1 MIQLNLFIN
10 KNIVNFILLLY
21 KLMRCFMRKRLLIVF
36 SVLLFLLCL
45 SVVSAT
51 DENTNS
57 SIVAQDYD
65 GNEFYVDLGGDDSN
79 SGQLNSPF
87 NSINKAVEVS
97 KSNDNVVI
105 HLGEGTFE
113 GNGNVMISINK
124 AHLSQ
129 GGSITIVGAGADKTI
144 IKGSSA
150 YYAFNIYA
158 DSVVTLRDLSI
169 VDCKSVEGGAIC
181 NSGTLLVD
189 NCIFRNNFAFNTG
202 GAISSI
208 ENGDCKIYNSVFIN
222 NSVICNDEY
231 ENANGGAVYSLKS
244 DLLVDSCRF
253 VGNFAKGNCLN
264 AISGG
269 AIYVGAYLN
278 NVPSVKNSNFIN
290 NYVVSTSFRTN
301 WQYAKG
307 GSIYMINCN
316 LFNDSFINSSVTGNN
331 GVGGSYYSE
340 PKYLNSISNILRINS
355 SVNGVLESNIY
366 PADYDGKYSNE
377 VVVYVSVNGNDENG
391 NGSFNNPYATI
402 ANAIAKSVGNVYNL
416 KVYLLDGVYSGAGNT
431 NISLPSSMNIQIAGI
446 GSKVIID
453 GSGSNWFAANER
465 SISGFKYALSNLTLI
480 NFKAKSIGYKKENN
494 IGVISNYADLTIDNC
509 IFKNIIG
516 SSISNYD
523 LANLKVISSSFVD
536 SKHLG
541 FYGGVLF
548 NYDANARFYKCIV
561 NNYSSTDI
569 FYSTAVN
576 TENVY
581 LEFFNST
588 FKNLKSFDS
597 RCKFLGASNT
607 NVTMSYVNY
616 ADNDCNFA
624 VAYDKSFMKID
635 NSVFKNS
642 NWLSGSVNGMIWNV
656 CNSSFININSLTF
669 SSINGYKSNFNGC
682 LFDGGNVEFRGNII
696 TVGNS
701 SFYNNK
707 VIIVNNDN
715 QKGNLDFN
723 YNYWIDETPKN
734 MMDTT
739 ANVKLNYWIVKHL
752 SAENLFN
759 DSYKVVISYK
769 LFDGSN
775 YKNYDVRYVPIKP
788 VRFILITSKGTNS
801 LDSGTLINDI
811 FEFINTANNDRN
823 VVVSF
828 TDNTKLNITL
838 YNQHKV
844 DTNID
849 LSQKTAKIGD
859 IVEINV
865 NIKDNKTGLAVDS
878 GIVEIYLNNKL
889 ISSNN
894 VTGVAISKSITV
906 DESKSFYNISV
917 IYKGNNKYSN
927 SSNSIIL
934 RISSLPL
941 ETLIISKDLTKY
953 YKNGTHFDIIL
964 KDVLGNVLV
973 NKEVKITINGVT
985 YKKIT
990 DTNGKAR
997 LSINLLP
1004 GVYNITTSFEDD
1016 GNYVKS
1022 LNTNKI
1028 VVLSKIITKFV
1039 DNNKFIVKLVND
1051 DGTPKTNASLAI
1063 IANGVQYNRITNS
1076 SGEARLNVRLN
1087 PSNYI
1092 FTVTD
1097 GLEVVSSPVH
1107 VLSTIRTSD
1116 ISMFYKDGT
1125 RFAAKLY
1132 DANGKIVSNKEV
1144 AITVNGVTYNKLT
1157 DSKGVA
1163 YLNINLNPGVYSIS
1177 TSYEGKTVYNTILI
1191 SAMPVTIVSS
1201 SIHIQQGTFYKVK
1214 FSDALS
1220 NPIIGQK
1227 VGIFVNG
1234 VMYYRETD
1242 DLGFAS
1248 LKINLNPGHYM
1259 ITSGLLSNI

>member
-1 MIQLNLFIN
+1 
-10 KNIVNFILLLY
+10 
-21 KLMRCFMRKRLLIVF
+21 MRKRLLIVF

-290 NYVVSTSFRTN
+290 NYVVSTNFRTN

-377 VVVYVSVNGNDENG
+377 VVVYVSVNGNDEKG

-431 NISLPSSMNIQIAGI
+431 NISLPCSNIQIAGI

-548 NYDANARFYKCIV
+548 NYDANARFYNCIV

-682 LFDGGNVEFRGNII
+682 LFDRGNVEFRGNII

-734 MMDTT
+734 MIDTT

-811 FEFINTANNDRN
+811 FEFINTANDDRN

-865 NIKDNKTGLAVDS
+865 NIKDNKQDWQ
-878 GIVEIYLNNKL
+878 L
-889 ISSNN
+889 IQ
-894 VTGVAISKSITV
+894 
-906 DESKSFYNISV
+906 
-917 IYKGNNKYSN
+917 
-927 SSNSIIL
+927 
-934 RISSLPL
+934 
-941 ETLIISKDLTKY
+941 
-953 YKNGTHFDIIL
+953 
-964 KDVLGNVLV
+964 VLL
-973 NKEVKITINGVT
+973 
-985 YKKIT
+985 
-990 DTNGKAR
+990 
-997 LSINLLP
+997 
-1004 GVYNITTSFEDD
+1004 
-1016 GNYVKS
+1016 
-1022 LNTNKI
+1022 
-1028 VVLSKIITKFV
+1028 
-1039 DNNKFIVKLVND
+1039 KFI
-1051 DGTPKTNASLAI
+1051 
-1063 IANGVQYNRITNS
+1063 
-1076 SGEARLNVRLN
+1076 
-1087 PSNYI
+1087 
-1092 FTVTD
+1092 
-1097 GLEVVSSPVH
+1097 
-1107 VLSTIRTSD
+1107 
-1116 ISMFYKDGT
+1116 
-1125 RFAAKLY
+1125 
-1132 DANGKIVSNKEV
+1132 
-1144 AITVNGVTYNKLT
+1144 
-1157 DSKGVA
+1157 
-1163 YLNINLNPGVYSIS
+1163 
-1177 TSYEGKTVYNTILI
+1177 
-1191 SAMPVTIVSS
+1191 
-1201 SIHIQQGTFYKVK
+1201 
-1214 FSDALS
+1214 
-1220 NPIIGQK
+1220 
-1227 VGIFVNG
+1227 
-1234 VMYYRETD
+1234 
-1242 DLGFAS
+1242 
-1248 LKINLNPGHYM
+1248 
-1259 ITSGLLSNI
+1259 

>member
-1 MIQLNLFIN
+1 
-10 KNIVNFILLLY
+10 
-21 KLMRCFMRKRLLIVF
+21 MRKKFLTVF
-36 SVLLFLLCL
+36 FILLFLLCL

-97 KSNDNVVI
+97 NPRDNVVI

-222 NSVICNDEY
+222 NSVTCNDEY
-231 ENANGGAVYSLKS
+231 GNANGGAVYSLKS

-290 NYVVSTSFRTN
+290 NYVVSTNFRTN
-301 WQYAKG
+301 WEYAKG

-402 ANAIAKSVGNVYNL
+402 ANAIAKSAGNVYNL
-416 KVYLLDGVYSGAGNT
+416 KVYLLDGIYSGAGNT
-431 NISLPSSMNIQIAGI
+431 NISLPSSMNIQIAAI

-465 SISGFKYALSNLTLI
+465 SISGFKYVLSNLTLI
-480 NFKAKSIGYKKENN
+480 NFKAKSTGYKKENN

-509 IFKNIIG
+509 IFKNIAG

-523 LANLKVISSSFVD
+523 LANLKVINSSFVD

-548 NYDANARFYKCIV
+548 NYDANARFYNCIV

-624 VAYDKSFMKID
+624 VAYDKSFVKID

-642 NWLSGSVNGMIWNV
+642 NWLSGSVNGMIWDV

-669 SSINGYKSNFNGC
+669 SSINDYKSNFNGC
-682 LFDGGNVEFRGNII
+682 LFDGGNVEFRGNTI

-723 YNYWIDETPKN
+723 YNYWNNNNPKN
-734 MMDTT
+734 MIDTT

-775 YKNYDVRYVPIKP
+775 YKNYDVRYVPVKP
-788 VRFILITSKGTNS
+788 VRFILITSKGSNS
-801 LDSGTLINDI
+801 LDSGILINDI
-811 FEFINTANNDRN
+811 FEFINTANDDRN

-865 NIKDNKTGLAVDS
+865 NIKDNKTGLAVDF

-894 VTGVAISKSITV
+894 VTGLAISKSITV

-917 IYKGNNKYSN
+917 IYKGNNKYAD
-927 SSNSIIL
+927 SSNSAIL
-934 RISSLPL
+934 RISSIPL
-941 ETLIISKDLTKY
+941 ETVIISKDLTKY
-953 YKNGTHFDIIL
+953 YKNGSQFDVVL

-973 NKEVKITINGVT
+973 GKIVKITINGVT
-985 YKKIT
+985 YNKIT
-990 DTNGKAR
+990 NDKGEAR
-997 LSINLLP
+997 LSINLFP
-1004 GVYNITTSFEDD
+1004 GVYNITVLFEDD
-1016 GNYVKS
+1016 DNYVKS

-1063 IANGVQYNRITNS
+1063 IANGVQYNRITNG

-1087 PSNYI
+1087 PNNYI
-1092 FTVTD
+1092 FAVTD
-1097 GLEVVSSPVH
+1097 GQEVVSSSVN
-1107 VLSTIRTSD
+1107 VLSTIETSD

-1125 RFAAKLY
+1125 KYSVKLC
-1132 DANGKIVSNKEV
+1132 DLDGNIMPNKNV
-1144 AITVNGVTYNKLT
+1144 AITINGVTYNKVT
-1157 DSKGVA
+1157 DSNGVA
-1163 YLNINLNPGVYSIS
+1163 YLNINLNPGTYSVWATYGDKTVCNTVSIS
-1177 TSYEGKTVYNTILI
+1177 PMVVS
-1191 SAMPVTIVSS
+1191 MVSS
-1201 SIHIQQGTFYKVK
+1201 SVNIQQGTFYKVK

-1220 NPIIGQK
+1220 NPIVGQE
-1227 VGIFVNG
+1227 VGILING
-1234 VMYYRETD
+1234 IMYHRVTD
-1242 DLGFAS
+1242 ELGVAS
-1248 LKINLNPGHYM
+1248 IKINLNPGSYM
-1259 ITSGLLSNI
+1259 VMSGLLSNAYEAKTINNVITVSGDYL

>member
-1 MIQLNLFIN
+1 
-10 KNIVNFILLLY
+10 
-21 KLMRCFMRKRLLIVF
+21 MRKKFLTVF
-36 SVLLFLLCL
+36 FILLFLLCL

-97 KSNDNVVI
+97 NPRDNVVI

-222 NSVICNDEY
+222 NSVTCNDESG
-231 ENANGGAVYSLKS
+231 NANGGAVYSLKS

-290 NYVVSTSFRTN
+290 NYVVSTNFRTN
-301 WQYAKG
+301 WEYAKG

-402 ANAIAKSVGNVYNL
+402 ANAIAKSAGNVYNL

-465 SISGFKYALSNLTLI
+465 SISGFKYVLSNLTLI
-480 NFKAKSIGYKKENN
+480 NFKAKSTGYKKENN

-509 IFKNIIG
+509 IFKNIAG

-523 LANLKVISSSFVD
+523 LANLKVINSSFVD

-548 NYDANARFYKCIV
+548 NYDANARFYNCIV

-624 VAYDKSFMKID
+624 VAYDKSFVKID

-656 CNSSFININSLTF
+656 YNSSFININSLTF
-669 SSINGYKSNFNGC
+669 SSINDYKSNFNGC
-682 LFDGGNVEFRGNII
+682 LFDGGNVEFRGNTI

-734 MMDTT
+734 MIDTT

-769 LFDGSN
+769 LFDGSD
-775 YKNYDVRYVPIKP
+775 YKDYDVRYVPIKP
-788 VRFILITSKGTNS
+788 VRFTLITSKGSNS

-811 FEFINTANNDRN
+811 FEFINTANDDRN

-849 LSQKTAKIGD
+849 LSQKTAKIWD

-865 NIKDNKTGLAVDS
+865 NIKDNKTGLAVDF

-894 VTGVAISKSITV
+894 VTGLAISKSITV

-917 IYKGNNKYSN
+917 IYKGNNKYAN
-927 SSNSIIL
+927 SSNSAIL
-934 RISSLPL
+934 RISSIPL
-941 ETLIISKDLTKY
+941 ETVIISKDLTKY
-953 YKNGTHFDIIL
+953 YKNGSQFDVVL

-973 NKEVKITINGVT
+973 GKIVKITINGVT
-985 YKKIT
+985 YNKIT
-990 DTNGKAR
+990 NDKGEAR
-997 LSINLLP
+997 LSINLFP
-1004 GVYNITTSFEDD
+1004 GVYNITVLFEDD
-1016 GNYVKS
+1016 DNYVKS

-1063 IANGVQYNRITNS
+1063 IANGVQYNRITNG

-1087 PSNYI
+1087 PNNYI
-1092 FTVTD
+1092 FAVTD
-1097 GLEVVSSPVH
+1097 GQEVVSSSVN
-1107 VLSTIRTSD
+1107 VLSTIETSD

-1125 RFAAKLY
+1125 KYSVKLC
-1132 DANGKIVSNKEV
+1132 DLDGNIMPNKNV
-1144 AITVNGVTYNKLT
+1144 AITINGVTYNKVT
-1157 DSKGVA
+1157 DSNGVA
-1163 YLNINLNPGVYSIS
+1163 YLNINLNPGTYSVWATYGDKTVCNTVSIS
-1177 TSYEGKTVYNTILI
+1177 PMVVS
-1191 SAMPVTIVSS
+1191 MVSS
-1201 SIHIQQGTFYKVK
+1201 SVNIQQGTFYKVK

-1220 NPIIGQK
+1220 NPIVGQE
-1227 VGIFVNG
+1227 VGILING
-1234 VMYYRETD
+1234 IMYHRVTD
-1242 DLGFAS
+1242 ELGVAS
-1248 LKINLNPGHYM
+1248 IKINLNPGSYM
-1259 ITSGLLSNI
+1259 VMSGLLSNAYEAKTINNVITVSGDYL

>member
-1 MIQLNLFIN
+1 
-10 KNIVNFILLLY
+10 
-21 KLMRCFMRKRLLIVF
+21 MRKKFLTVF
-36 SVLLFLLCL
+36 FILLFLLCL

-97 KSNDNVVI
+97 NSRDNVVI
-105 HLGEGTFE
+105 YLGEGTFE

-189 NCIFRNNFAFNTG
+189 KCIFRNNFAFNAG

-222 NSVICNDEY
+222 NSVTCNDEY
-231 ENANGGAVYSLKS
+231 GNANGGAVYSLKS

-269 AIYVGAYLN
+269 AIYVGTYLN

-290 NYVVSTSFRTN
+290 NYVVSTNFRTN

-377 VVVYVSVNGNDENG
+377 VVVYVSVNGNDEKG

-402 ANAIAKSVGNVYNL
+402 ANAIAKSAGNVYNL
-416 KVYLLDGVYSGAGNT
+416 KVYLLDGIYSGAGNT

-465 SISGFKYALSNLTLI
+465 SISGFKYVLSNLTLI
-480 NFKAKSIGYKKENN
+480 NFKAKSTGYKKENN

-548 NYDANARFYKCIV
+548 NYDANARFYNCIV

-642 NWLSGSVNGMIWNV
+642 NWLSGSVNGMIWDV

-669 SSINGYKSNFNGC
+669 SSINDYKSNFNGC
-682 LFDGGNVEFRGNII
+682 LFDGGNVEFRGNTI

-723 YNYWIDETPKN
+723 YNYWNNNNPKN
-734 MMDTT
+734 MIDTT

-775 YKNYDVRYVPIKP
+775 YKNYDVRYVPVKP
-788 VRFILITSKGTNS
+788 VRFILITSKGSNS

-811 FEFINTANNDRN
+811 FEFINTANDDRN

-865 NIKDNKTGLAVDS
+865 NIKDNKTGLAVDF

-894 VTGVAISKSITV
+894 VTGLAISKSITV

-917 IYKGNNKYSN
+917 IYKGNNKYAD
-927 SSNSIIL
+927 SSNSAIL
-934 RISSLPL
+934 RISSIPL
-941 ETLIISKDLTKY
+941 ETVIISKDLTKY
-953 YKNGTHFDIIL
+953 YKNGSQFDVVL

-973 NKEVKITINGVT
+973 GKIVKITINGVT
-985 YKKIT
+985 YNKIT
-990 DTNGKAR
+990 NDKGEAR
-997 LSINLLP
+997 LSINLFP
-1004 GVYNITTSFEDD
+1004 GVYNITVLFEDD
-1016 GNYVKS
+1016 DNYVKS

-1063 IANGVQYNRITNS
+1063 IANGVQYNRITNG

-1087 PSNYI
+1087 PNNYI
-1092 FTVTD
+1092 FAVTD
-1097 GLEVVSSPVH
+1097 GQEVVSSSVN
-1107 VLSTIRTSD
+1107 VLSTIETSD

-1125 RFAAKLY
+1125 KYSVKLC
-1132 DANGKIVSNKEV
+1132 DLDGNIMPNKNV
-1144 AITVNGVTYNKLT
+1144 AITINGVTYNKVT
-1157 DSKGVA
+1157 DSNGVA
-1163 YLNINLNPGVYSIS
+1163 YLNINLNPGTYSVWATYGDKTVCNTVSIS
-1177 TSYEGKTVYNTILI
+1177 PMVVS
-1191 SAMPVTIVSS
+1191 MVSS
-1201 SIHIQQGTFYKVK
+1201 SVNIQQGTFYKVK

-1220 NPIIGQK
+1220 NPIVGQE
-1227 VGIFVNG
+1227 VGILING
-1234 VMYYRETD
+1234 IMYHRVTD
-1242 DLGFAS
+1242 ELGVAS
-1248 LKINLNPGHYM
+1248 IKINLNPGSYM
-1259 ITSGLLSNI
+1259 VMSGLLSNAYEAKTINNVITVSGDYL

>member
-1 MIQLNLFIN
+1 MMKKFLTVFFI
-10 KNIVNFILLLY
+10 
-21 KLMRCFMRKRLLIVF
+21 
-36 SVLLFLLCL
+36 LLFLLCL

-97 KSNDNVVI
+97 NPRDNVVI

-189 NCIFRNNFAFNTG
+189 KCIFRNNFAFNAG

-222 NSVICNDEY
+222 NSVTCNDEY
-231 ENANGGAVYSLKS
+231 GNANGGAVYSLKS

-290 NYVVSTSFRTN
+290 NYVVSTNFRTN

-402 ANAIAKSVGNVYNL
+402 ANAIAKSAGNVYNL

-465 SISGFKYALSNLTLI
+465 SISGFKYVLSNLTLI
-480 NFKAKSIGYKKENN
+480 NFKAKSTGYKKENN

-509 IFKNIIG
+509 IFKNIAG

-548 NYDANARFYKCIV
+548 NYDANARFYNCIV

-624 VAYDKSFMKID
+624 VAYDKSFVKID

-642 NWLSGSVNGMIWNV
+642 NWLSGSVNGMIWDV

-669 SSINGYKSNFNGC
+669 SSINDYKSNFNGC
-682 LFDGGNVEFRGNII
+682 LFDGGNVEFRGNTI

-701 SFYNNK
+701 SFYNNR
-707 VIIVNNDN
+707 ITIQSDNNNGD
-715 QKGNLDFN
+715 LDFD
-723 YNYWIDETPKN
+723 YNYWNNNNPKN
-734 MMDTT
+734 MIDTT

-775 YKNYDVRYVPIKP
+775 YKNYDVRYVPVKP
-788 VRFILITSKGTNS
+788 VRFILITSKGSNS

-811 FEFINTANNDRN
+811 FEFINTANDDRN

-865 NIKDNKTGLAVDS
+865 NIKDNKTGLAVDF

-894 VTGVAISKSITV
+894 VTGLAISKSITV

-927 SSNSIIL
+927 SSNSAIL
-934 RISSLPL
+934 RISSIPL
-941 ETLIISKDLTKY
+941 ETVIISKDLTKY
-953 YKNGTHFDIIL
+953 YKNGSQFDVVL

-973 NKEVKITINGVT
+973 GKIVKITINGVT
-985 YKKIT
+985 YNKIT
-990 DTNGKAR
+990 NDKGEAR
-997 LSINLLP
+997 LSINLFP
-1004 GVYNITTSFEDD
+1004 GVYNITVLFEDD
-1016 GNYVKS
+1016 DNYVKS

-1063 IANGVQYNRITNS
+1063 IANGVQYNRITNG

-1087 PSNYI
+1087 PNNYI
-1092 FTVTD
+1092 FAVTD
-1097 GLEVVSSPVH
+1097 GQEVVSSSVN
-1107 VLSTIRTSD
+1107 VLSTIETSD

-1125 RFAAKLY
+1125 KYSVKLC
-1132 DANGKIVSNKEV
+1132 DLDGNIMPNKNV
-1144 AITVNGVTYNKLT
+1144 AITINGVTYNKVT
-1157 DSKGVA
+1157 DSNGVA
-1163 YLNINLNPGVYSIS
+1163 YLNINLNPGTYSVWATYGDKTVCNTVSIS
-1177 TSYEGKTVYNTILI
+1177 PMVVS
-1191 SAMPVTIVSS
+1191 MVSS
-1201 SIHIQQGTFYKVK
+1201 SVNIQQGTFYKVK

-1220 NPIIGQK
+1220 NPIVGQE
-1227 VGIFVNG
+1227 VGILING
-1234 VMYYRETD
+1234 IMYHRVTD
-1242 DLGFAS
+1242 ELGVAS
-1248 LKINLNPGHYM
+1248 IKINLNPGSYM
-1259 ITSGLLSNI
+1259 VMSGLLSNAYEAKTINNVITVSGDYL

>member
-1 MIQLNLFIN
+1 
-10 KNIVNFILLLY
+10 
-21 KLMRCFMRKRLLIVF
+21 MRKKFLTVF
-36 SVLLFLLCL
+36 FILLFLLCL

-97 KSNDNVVI
+97 NPRDNVVI

-222 NSVICNDEY
+222 NSVTCNDEY
-231 ENANGGAVYSLKS
+231 ENAKGGAVYSLKS

-269 AIYVGAYLN
+269 AIYVGTYLN

-290 NYVVSTSFRTN
+290 NYVVSTNFRTN
-301 WQYAKG
+301 WEYAKG

-402 ANAIAKSVGNVYNL
+402 ANAIAKSAGNVYNL
-416 KVYLLDGVYSGAGNT
+416 KVYLLDGIYSGAGNT
-431 NISLPSSMNIQIAGI
+431 NISLPSSMNIQIAAI

-465 SISGFKYALSNLTLI
+465 SISEFKYVLSNLTLI
-480 NFKAKSIGYKKENN
+480 NFKAKSTGYKKENN

-548 NYDANARFYKCIV
+548 NYDANARFYNCIV

-607 NVTMSYVNY
+607 NVTMSHINY
-616 ADNDCNFA
+616 IDNDCNFA
-624 VAYDKSFMKID
+624 VAYDKSFVKID

-656 CNSSFININSLTF
+656 YNSSFININSLTF
-669 SSINGYKSNFNGC
+669 SSINDYKSNFNGC
-682 LFDGGNVEFRGNII
+682 LFDGGNVEFRGNTI

-723 YNYWIDETPKN
+723 YNYWNNNNPKN
-734 MMDTT
+734 MIDTT

-775 YKNYDVRYVPIKP
+775 YKNYDVRYVPVKP
-788 VRFILITSKGTNS
+788 VRFTLITSKGTNS
-801 LDSGTLINDI
+801 LDSGILINDI
-811 FEFINTANNDRN
+811 FEFINTANDDRN

-865 NIKDNKTGLAVDS
+865 NIKDNKTGLAVDF

-894 VTGVAISKSITV
+894 VTGLAISKSITV

-917 IYKGNNKYSN
+917 IYKGNNKYAD
-927 SSNSIIL
+927 SSNSAIL
-934 RISSLPL
+934 RISSIPL
-941 ETLIISKDLTKY
+941 ETVIISKDLTKY
-953 YKNGTHFDIIL
+953 YKNGSQFDVVL

-973 NKEVKITINGVT
+973 GKIVKITINGVT
-985 YKKIT
+985 YNKIT
-990 DTNGKAR
+990 NDKGEAR
-997 LSINLLP
+997 LSINLFP
-1004 GVYNITTSFEDD
+1004 GVYNITVLFEDD
-1016 GNYVKS
+1016 DNYVKS

-1063 IANGVQYNRITNS
+1063 IANGVQYNRITNG

-1087 PSNYI
+1087 PNNYI
-1092 FTVTD
+1092 FAVTD
-1097 GLEVVSSPVH
+1097 GQEVVSSSVN
-1107 VLSTIRTSD
+1107 VLSTIETSD

-1125 RFAAKLY
+1125 KYSVKLC
-1132 DANGKIVSNKEV
+1132 DLDGNIMPNKNV
-1144 AITVNGVTYNKLT
+1144 AITINGVTYNKVT
-1157 DSKGVA
+1157 DSNGVA
-1163 YLNINLNPGVYSIS
+1163 YLNINLNPGTYSVWATYGDKTVCNTVSIS
-1177 TSYEGKTVYNTILI
+1177 PMVVS
-1191 SAMPVTIVSS
+1191 MVSS
-1201 SIHIQQGTFYKVK
+1201 SVNIQQGTFYKVK

-1220 NPIIGQK
+1220 NPIVGQE
-1227 VGIFVNG
+1227 VGILING
-1234 VMYYRETD
+1234 IMYHRVTD
-1242 DLGFAS
+1242 ELGVAS
-1248 LKINLNPGHYM
+1248 IKINLNPGSYM
-1259 ITSGLLSNI
+1259 VMSGLLSNAYEAKTINNVITVSGDYL

>member
-1 MIQLNLFIN
+1 
-10 KNIVNFILLLY
+10 
-21 KLMRCFMRKRLLIVF
+21 MRKKFLTVF
-36 SVLLFLLCL
+36 FILLFLLCL

-97 KSNDNVVI
+97 NPRDNVVI

-189 NCIFRNNFAFNTG
+189 NCIFRNNFAFNAG

-222 NSVICNDEY
+222 NSVTCNDEY
-231 ENANGGAVYSLKS
+231 GNANGGAVYSLKS

-290 NYVVSTSFRTN
+290 NYVVSTNFRTN

-377 VVVYVSVNGNDENG
+377 VVVYVSVNGNDEKG

-402 ANAIAKSVGNVYNL
+402 ANAIAKSAGNVYNL

-465 SISGFKYALSNLTLI
+465 SISGFKYVLSNLTLI
-480 NFKAKSIGYKKENN
+480 NFKAKSTGYKKENN

-509 IFKNIIG
+509 IFKNIAG

-548 NYDANARFYKCIV
+548 NYDANARFYNCIV

-607 NVTMSYVNY
+607 NVTMSHINY
-616 ADNDCNFA
+616 IDNDCNFA
-624 VAYDKSFMKID
+624 VAYDKSFVKID

-656 CNSSFININSLTF
+656 YNSSFININSLTF
-669 SSINGYKSNFNGC
+669 SSINDYKSNFNGC
-682 LFDGGNVEFRGNII
+682 LFDGGNVEFRGNTI

-723 YNYWIDETPKN
+723 YNYWNNNNPKN
-734 MMDTT
+734 MIDTT

-811 FEFINTANNDRN
+811 FEFINTANDDRN

-865 NIKDNKTGLAVDS
+865 NIKDNKTGLAVDF

-894 VTGVAISKSITV
+894 VTGLAISKSITV

-917 IYKGNNKYSN
+917 IYKGNNKYAN
-927 SSNSIIL
+927 SSNSAIL
-934 RISSLPL
+934 RISSIPL
-941 ETLIISKDLTKY
+941 ETVIISKDLTKY
-953 YKNGTHFDIIL
+953 YKNGSQFDVVL

-973 NKEVKITINGVT
+973 GKIVKITINGVT
-985 YKKIT
+985 YNKIT
-990 DTNGKAR
+990 NDKGEAR
-997 LSINLLP
+997 LSINLFP
-1004 GVYNITTSFEDD
+1004 GVYNITVLFEDD
-1016 GNYVKS
+1016 DNYVKS

-1063 IANGVQYNRITNS
+1063 IANGVQYNRITNG

-1087 PSNYI
+1087 PNNYI
-1092 FTVTD
+1092 FAVTD
-1097 GLEVVSSPVH
+1097 GQEVVSSSVN
-1107 VLSTIRTSD
+1107 VLSTIETSD

-1125 RFAAKLY
+1125 KYSVKLC
-1132 DANGKIVSNKEV
+1132 DLDGNIMPNKNV
-1144 AITVNGVTYNKLT
+1144 AITINGVTYNKVT
-1157 DSKGVA
+1157 DSNGVA
-1163 YLNINLNPGVYSIS
+1163 YLNINLNPGTYSVWATYGDKTVCNTVSIS
-1177 TSYEGKTVYNTILI
+1177 PMVVS
-1191 SAMPVTIVSS
+1191 MVSS
-1201 SIHIQQGTFYKVK
+1201 SVNIQQGTFYKVK

-1220 NPIIGQK
+1220 NPIVGQE
-1227 VGIFVNG
+1227 VGILING
-1234 VMYYRETD
+1234 IMYHRVTD
-1242 DLGFAS
+1242 ELGVAS
-1248 LKINLNPGHYM
+1248 IKINLNPGSYM
-1259 ITSGLLSNI
+1259 VMSGLLSNAYEAKTINNVITVSGDYL

>member
-1 MIQLNLFIN
+1 
-10 KNIVNFILLLY
+10 
-21 KLMRCFMRKRLLIVF
+21 MRKKFLTVF
-36 SVLLFLLCL
+36 FILLFLLCL

-97 KSNDNVVI
+97 NPRDNVVI

-222 NSVICNDEY
+222 NSVTCNDEY
-231 ENANGGAVYSLKS
+231 GNANGGAVYSLKS

-278 NVPSVKNSNFIN
+278 NVPSVKNSIFIN
-290 NYVVSTSFRTN
+290 NYVVSTNFRTN
-301 WQYAKG
+301 WEYAKG

-316 LFNDSFINSSVTGNN
+316 LFNDFFINSSVTGNN

-402 ANAIAKSVGNVYNL
+402 ANAIAKSAGNVYNL

-465 SISGFKYALSNLTLI
+465 SISGFKYVLSNLTLI
-480 NFKAKSIGYKKENN
+480 NFKAKSTGYKKENN

-548 NYDANARFYKCIV
+548 NYDANARFYNCIV

-624 VAYDKSFMKID
+624 VAYDKSFVKID

-642 NWLSGSVNGMIWNV
+642 NWLSGSVNGMIWDV

-669 SSINGYKSNFNGC
+669 SSINDYKSNFNGC
-682 LFDGGNVEFRGNII
+682 LFDGGNVEFRGNTI

-723 YNYWIDETPKN
+723 YNYWNNNNPKN
-734 MMDTT
+734 MIDTT

-775 YKNYDVRYVPIKP
+775 YKNYDVRYVPVKP
-788 VRFILITSKGTNS
+788 VRFILITSKGSNS

-811 FEFINTANNDRN
+811 FEFINTANDDRN

-865 NIKDNKTGLAVDS
+865 NIKDNKTGLAVDF

-894 VTGVAISKSITV
+894 VTGLAISKSITV

-917 IYKGNNKYSN
+917 IYKGNNKYAD
-927 SSNSIIL
+927 SSNSAIL
-934 RISSLPL
+934 RISSIPL
-941 ETLIISKDLTKY
+941 ETVIISKDLTKY
-953 YKNGTHFDIIL
+953 YKNGSQFDVVL

-973 NKEVKITINGVT
+973 GKIVKITINGVT
-985 YKKIT
+985 YNKIT
-990 DTNGKAR
+990 NDKGEAR
-997 LSINLLP
+997 LSINLFP
-1004 GVYNITTSFEDD
+1004 GVYNITVLFEDD
-1016 GNYVKS
+1016 DNYVKS

-1063 IANGVQYNRITNS
+1063 IANGVQYNRITNG

-1087 PSNYI
+1087 PNNYI
-1092 FTVTD
+1092 FAVTD
-1097 GLEVVSSPVH
+1097 GQEVVSSSVN
-1107 VLSTIRTSD
+1107 VLSTIETSD

-1125 RFAAKLY
+1125 KYSVKLC
-1132 DANGKIVSNKEV
+1132 DLDGNIMPNKNV
-1144 AITVNGVTYNKLT
+1144 AITINGVTYNKVT
-1157 DSKGVA
+1157 DSNGVA
-1163 YLNINLNPGVYSIS
+1163 YLNINLNPGTYSVWATYGDKTVCNTVSIS
-1177 TSYEGKTVYNTILI
+1177 PMVVS
-1191 SAMPVTIVSS
+1191 MVSS
-1201 SIHIQQGTFYKVK
+1201 SVNIQQGTFYKVK

-1220 NPIIGQK
+1220 NPIVGQE
-1227 VGIFVNG
+1227 VGILING
-1234 VMYYRETD
+1234 IMYHRVTD
-1242 DLGFAS
+1242 ELGVAS
-1248 LKINLNPGHYM
+1248 IKINLNPGSYM
-1259 ITSGLLSNI
+1259 VMSGLLSNAYEAKTINNVITVSGDYL

>member
-1 MIQLNLFIN
+1 
-10 KNIVNFILLLY
+10 
-21 KLMRCFMRKRLLIVF
+21 MRKKFLTVF
-36 SVLLFLLCL
+36 FILLFLLCL

-97 KSNDNVVI
+97 NPRDNVVI

-189 NCIFRNNFAFNTG
+189 KCIFRNNFAFNAG

-222 NSVICNDEY
+222 NSVTCNDEY
-231 ENANGGAVYSLKS
+231 GNANGGAVYSLKS

-269 AIYVGAYLN
+269 AIYVGTYLN

-290 NYVVSTSFRTN
+290 NYVVSTNFRTN
-301 WQYAKG
+301 WEYAKG

-402 ANAIAKSVGNVYNL
+402 ANAIAKSAGNVYNL
-416 KVYLLDGVYSGAGNT
+416 KVYLLDGIYSGAGNT
-431 NISLPSSMNIQIAGI
+431 NISLPSSMNIQIAAI

-465 SISGFKYALSNLTLI
+465 SISGFKYVLSNLNLI
-480 NFKAKSIGYKKENN
+480 NFKAKSTGYKKENN

-548 NYDANARFYKCIV
+548 NYDANARFYNCIV

-624 VAYDKSFMKID
+624 VAYDKSFVKID

-642 NWLSGSVNGMIWNV
+642 NWLSGSVNGMIWDV

-669 SSINGYKSNFNGC
+669 SSINDYKSNFNGC
-682 LFDGGNVEFRGNII
+682 LFDGGNVEFRGNTI

-723 YNYWIDETPKN
+723 YNYWNNNNPKN
-734 MMDTT
+734 MIDTT

-775 YKNYDVRYVPIKP
+775 YKNYDVRYVPVKP
-788 VRFILITSKGTNS
+788 VRFILITSKGSNS

-811 FEFINTANNDRN
+811 FEFINTANDDRN

-865 NIKDNKTGLAVDS
+865 NIKDNKTGLAVDF

-894 VTGVAISKSITV
+894 VTGLAISKSITV

-917 IYKGNNKYSN
+917 IYKGNNKYAD
-927 SSNSIIL
+927 SSNSAIL
-934 RISSLPL
+934 RISSIPL
-941 ETLIISKDLTKY
+941 ETVIISKDLTKY
-953 YKNGTHFDIIL
+953 YKNGSQFDVVL

-973 NKEVKITINGVT
+973 GKIVKITINGVT
-985 YKKIT
+985 YNKIT
-990 DTNGKAR
+990 NDKGEAR
-997 LSINLLP
+997 LSINLFP
-1004 GVYNITTSFEDD
+1004 GVYNITVLFEDD
-1016 GNYVKS
+1016 DNYVKS

-1028 VVLSKIITKFV
+1028 VVLSKIITSVFY
-1039 DNNKFIVKLVND
+1039 
-1051 DGTPKTNASLAI
+1051 TKTTDKNGVASLG
-1063 IANGVQYNRITNS
+1063 IALRPGNYTITTM
-1076 SGEARLNVRLN
+1076 
-1087 PSNYI
+1087 Y
-1092 FTVTD
+1092 D
-1097 GLEVVSSPVH
+1097 GLDIGNRVS
-1107 VLSTIRTSD
+1107 VLPTLVT
-1116 ISMFYKDGT
+1116 KDLNMKHLDGSNFT
-1125 RFAAKLY
+1125 ALTLDGQGKPL
-1132 DANGKIVSNKEV
+1132 ANQNVSFN
-1144 AITVNGVTYNKLT
+1144 VNGVFYHKVTNKDGIASLGIRLM
-1157 DSKGVA
+1157 SGE
-1163 YLNINLNPGVYSIS
+1163 YII
-1177 TSYEGKTVYNTILI
+1177 TSYWNDFQTGNTIKI
-1191 SAMPVTIVSS
+1191 SP
-1201 SIHIQQGTFYKVK
+1201 
-1214 FSDALS
+1214 
-1220 NPIIGQK
+1220 
-1227 VGIFVNG
+1227 
-1234 VMYYRETD
+1234 
-1242 DLGFAS
+1242 
-1248 LKINLNPGHYM
+1248 
-1259 ITSGLLSNI
+1259 

>member
-1 MIQLNLFIN
+1 
-10 KNIVNFILLLY
+10 
-21 KLMRCFMRKRLLIVF
+21 MRKKFLTIF
-36 SVLLFLLCL
+36 FILLFLLCL

-97 KSNDNVVI
+97 NPRDNVVI

-189 NCIFRNNFAFNTG
+189 KCIFRNNFAFNAG

-222 NSVICNDEY
+222 NSVTCNDEY
-231 ENANGGAVYSLKS
+231 GNANGGAVYSLKS

-301 WQYAKG
+301 WEYAKG

-402 ANAIAKSVGNVYNL
+402 ANAIAKSAGNVYNL
-416 KVYLLDGVYSGAGNT
+416 KVYLLDGIYSGAGNT

-465 SISGFKYALSNLTLI
+465 SISGFKYVLSNLTLI
-480 NFKAKSIGYKKENN
+480 NFKAKSTGYKKENN

-509 IFKNIIG
+509 IFKNIAG

-548 NYDANARFYKCIV
+548 NYDANARFYNCIV

-624 VAYDKSFMKID
+624 VAYDKSSVKID

-642 NWLSGSVNGMIWNV
+642 NWLSGSVNGMIWDV

-669 SSINGYKSNFNGC
+669 SSINDYKSNFNGC
-682 LFDGGNVEFRGNII
+682 LFDGGNVEFRGNTI

-723 YNYWIDETPKN
+723 YNYWNNNNPKN
-734 MMDTT
+734 MIDTT

-788 VRFILITSKGTNS
+788 VRFTLITSKGTNS

-811 FEFINTANNDRN
+811 FEFINTANDDRN

-865 NIKDNKTGLAVDS
+865 NIKDNKTGLAVDF

-894 VTGVAISKSITV
+894 VTGLAISKSITV

-917 IYKGNNKYSN
+917 IYKGNNKYAN
-927 SSNSIIL
+927 SSNSAIL
-934 RISSLPL
+934 RISSIPL
-941 ETLIISKDLTKY
+941 ETVIISKDLTKY
-953 YKNGTHFDIIL
+953 YKNGSQFDVVL

-973 NKEVKITINGVT
+973 GKIVKITINGVT
-985 YKKIT
+985 YNKIT
-990 DTNGKAR
+990 NDKGEAR
-997 LSINLLP
+997 LSINLFP
-1004 GVYNITTSFEDD
+1004 GVYNITVLFEDD
-1016 GNYVKS
+1016 DNYVKS

-1063 IANGVQYNRITNS
+1063 IANGVQYNRITNG

-1087 PSNYI
+1087 PNNYI
-1092 FTVTD
+1092 FAVTD
-1097 GLEVVSSPVH
+1097 GQEVVSSSVN
-1107 VLSTIRTSD
+1107 VLSTIETSD

-1125 RFAAKLY
+1125 KYSVKLC
-1132 DANGKIVSNKEV
+1132 DLDGNIMPNKNV
-1144 AITVNGVTYNKLT
+1144 AITINGVTYNKVT
-1157 DSKGVA
+1157 DSNGVA
-1163 YLNINLNPGVYSIS
+1163 YLNINLNPGTYSVWATYGDKTVCNTVSIS
-1177 TSYEGKTVYNTILI
+1177 PMVVS
-1191 SAMPVTIVSS
+1191 MVSS
-1201 SIHIQQGTFYKVK
+1201 SVNIQQGTFYKVK

-1220 NPIIGQK
+1220 NPIVGQE
-1227 VGIFVNG
+1227 VGILING
-1234 VMYYRETD
+1234 IMYHRVTD
-1242 DLGFAS
+1242 ELGVAS
-1248 LKINLNPGHYM
+1248 IKINLNPGSYM
-1259 ITSGLLSNI
+1259 VMSGLLSNAYEAKTINNVITVSGDYL

>member
-1 MIQLNLFIN
+1 
-10 KNIVNFILLLY
+10 
-21 KLMRCFMRKRLLIVF
+21 MRKKFLTVF
-36 SVLLFLLCL
+36 FILLFLLCL

-97 KSNDNVVI
+97 NPRDNVVI

-189 NCIFRNNFAFNTG
+189 NCIFRNNFAFNAG

-222 NSVICNDEY
+222 NSVTCNDEY
-231 ENANGGAVYSLKS
+231 GNANGGAVYSLKS

-290 NYVVSTSFRTN
+290 NYVVSTNFRTN

-402 ANAIAKSVGNVYNL
+402 ANAIAKSAGNVYNL
-416 KVYLLDGVYSGAGNT
+416 KVYLLDGIYSGAGNT

-465 SISGFKYALSNLTLI
+465 SISGFKYVLSNLTLI
-480 NFKAKSIGYKKENN
+480 NFKAKSTGYKKENN

-509 IFKNIIG
+509 IFKNIAG

-548 NYDANARFYKCIV
+548 NYDANARFYNCIV

-607 NVTMSYVNY
+607 NVTMSHINY
-616 ADNDCNFA
+616 IDNDCNFA
-624 VAYDKSFMKID
+624 VAYDKSFVKID

-656 CNSSFININSLTF
+656 YNSSFININSLTF
-669 SSINGYKSNFNGC
+669 SSINDYKSNFNGC
-682 LFDGGNVEFRGNII
+682 LFDGGNVEFRGNTI

-723 YNYWIDETPKN
+723 YNYWNNNNPKN
-734 MMDTT
+734 MIDTT

-775 YKNYDVRYVPIKP
+775 YKNYDVRYVPVKP
-788 VRFILITSKGTNS
+788 VRFTLITSKGTNS

-811 FEFINTANNDRN
+811 FEFINTANDDRN

-865 NIKDNKTGLAVDS
+865 NIKDNKTGLAVDF

-894 VTGVAISKSITV
+894 VTGLAISKSITV

-917 IYKGNNKYSN
+917 IYKGNNKYAD
-927 SSNSIIL
+927 SSNSAIL
-934 RISSLPL
+934 RISSIPL
-941 ETLIISKDLTKY
+941 ETVIISKDLTKY
-953 YKNGTHFDIIL
+953 YKNGSQFDVVL

-973 NKEVKITINGVT
+973 GKIVKITINGVT
-985 YKKIT
+985 YNKIT
-990 DTNGKAR
+990 NDKGEAR
-997 LSINLLP
+997 LSINLFP
-1004 GVYNITTSFEDD
+1004 GVYNITVLFEDD
-1016 GNYVKS
+1016 DNYVKS

-1063 IANGVQYNRITNS
+1063 IANGVQYNRITNG

-1087 PSNYI
+1087 PNNYI
-1092 FTVTD
+1092 FAVTD
-1097 GLEVVSSPVH
+1097 GQEVVSSSVN
-1107 VLSTIRTSD
+1107 VLSTIETSD

-1125 RFAAKLY
+1125 KYSVKLC
-1132 DANGKIVSNKEV
+1132 DLDGNIMPNKNV
-1144 AITVNGVTYNKLT
+1144 AITINGVTYNKVT
-1157 DSKGVA
+1157 DSNGVA
-1163 YLNINLNPGVYSIS
+1163 YLNINLNPGTYSVWATYGDKTVCNTVSIS
-1177 TSYEGKTVYNTILI
+1177 PMVVS
-1191 SAMPVTIVSS
+1191 MVSS
-1201 SIHIQQGTFYKVK
+1201 SVNIQQGTFYKVK

-1220 NPIIGQK
+1220 NPIVGQE
-1227 VGIFVNG
+1227 VGILING
-1234 VMYYRETD
+1234 IMYHRVTD
-1242 DLGFAS
+1242 ELGVAS
-1248 LKINLNPGHYM
+1248 IKINLNPGSYM
-1259 ITSGLLSNI
+1259 VMSGLLSNAYEAKTINNVITVSGDYL

>member
-1 MIQLNLFIN
+1 
-10 KNIVNFILLLY
+10 
-21 KLMRCFMRKRLLIVF
+21 MRKKFLTVF
-36 SVLLFLLCL
+36 FILLFLLCL

-97 KSNDNVVI
+97 NPRDNVVI

-189 NCIFRNNFAFNTG
+189 NCIFRNNFAFNAG

-222 NSVICNDEY
+222 NSVTCNDEY
-231 ENANGGAVYSLKS
+231 GNANGGAVYSLKS

-301 WQYAKG
+301 WEYAKG

-402 ANAIAKSVGNVYNL
+402 ANAIAKSAGNVYNL

-465 SISGFKYALSNLTLI
+465 SISGFKYVLSNLTLI
-480 NFKAKSIGYKKENN
+480 NFKAKSTGYKKENN

-548 NYDANARFYKCIV
+548 NYDANARFYNCIV

-624 VAYDKSFMKID
+624 VAYDKSSVKID

-642 NWLSGSVNGMIWNV
+642 NWLSGSVNGMIWDV

-669 SSINGYKSNFNGC
+669 SSINDYKSNFNGC
-682 LFDGGNVEFRGNII
+682 LFDGGNVEFRGNTI

-701 SFYNNK
+701 SFYNNR
-707 VIIVNNDN
+707 ITIQSDNNNGD
-715 QKGNLDFN
+715 LDFD

-734 MMDTT
+734 MIDTT

-775 YKNYDVRYVPIKP
+775 YKNYDVRYVPVKP
-788 VRFILITSKGTNS
+788 VRFTLITSKGTNS

-811 FEFINTANNDRN
+811 FEFINTANDDRN

-865 NIKDNKTGLAVDS
+865 NIKDNKTGLAVDF

-894 VTGVAISKSITV
+894 VTGLAISKSITV

-917 IYKGNNKYSN
+917 IYKGNNKYAN
-927 SSNSIIL
+927 SSNSAIL
-934 RISSLPL
+934 RISSIPL
-941 ETLIISKDLTKY
+941 ETVIISKDLTKY
-953 YKNGTHFDIIL
+953 YKNGSQFDVVL

-973 NKEVKITINGVT
+973 GKIVKITINGVT
-985 YKKIT
+985 YNKIT
-990 DTNGKAR
+990 NDKGEAR
-997 LSINLLP
+997 LSINLFP
-1004 GVYNITTSFEDD
+1004 GVYNITVLFEDD
-1016 GNYVKS
+1016 DNYVKS

-1063 IANGVQYNRITNS
+1063 IANGVQYNRITNG

-1087 PSNYI
+1087 PNNYI
-1092 FTVTD
+1092 FAVTD
-1097 GLEVVSSPVH
+1097 GQEVVSSSVN
-1107 VLSTIRTSD
+1107 VLSTIETSD

-1125 RFAAKLY
+1125 KYSVKLC
-1132 DANGKIVSNKEV
+1132 DLDGNIMPNKNV
-1144 AITVNGVTYNKLT
+1144 AITINGVTYNKVT
-1157 DSKGVA
+1157 DSNGVA
-1163 YLNINLNPGVYSIS
+1163 YLNINLNPGTYSVWATYGDKTVCNTVSIS
-1177 TSYEGKTVYNTILI
+1177 PMVVS
-1191 SAMPVTIVSS
+1191 MVSS
-1201 SIHIQQGTFYKVK
+1201 SVNIQQGTFYKVK

-1220 NPIIGQK
+1220 NPIVGQE
-1227 VGIFVNG
+1227 VGILING
-1234 VMYYRETD
+1234 IMYHRVTD
-1242 DLGFAS
+1242 DLGVAS
-1248 LKINLNPGHYM
+1248 IKINLNPGSYM
-1259 ITSGLLSNI
+1259 VMSGLLSNAYEAKTINNVITVSGDYL

>member
-1 MIQLNLFIN
+1 
-10 KNIVNFILLLY
+10 
-21 KLMRCFMRKRLLIVF
+21 MRKKFLTVF
-36 SVLLFLLCL
+36 FILLFLLCL

-97 KSNDNVVI
+97 NPRDNVVI

-222 NSVICNDEY
+222 NSVTCNDEY
-231 ENANGGAVYSLKS
+231 ENAKGGAVYSLKS

-269 AIYVGAYLN
+269 AIYVGTYLN

-290 NYVVSTSFRTN
+290 NYVVSTNFRTN
-301 WQYAKG
+301 WEYAKG

-402 ANAIAKSVGNVYNL
+402 ANAIAKSAGNVYNL
-416 KVYLLDGVYSGAGNT
+416 KVYLLDGIYSGAGNT
-431 NISLPSSMNIQIAGI
+431 NISLPSSMNIQIAAI

-465 SISGFKYALSNLTLI
+465 SISEFKYVLSNLTLI
-480 NFKAKSIGYKKENN
+480 NFKAKSTGYKKENN

-509 IFKNIIG
+509 IFKNIAG

-548 NYDANARFYKCIV
+548 NYDANARFYNCIV

-607 NVTMSYVNY
+607 NVTMSHINY
-616 ADNDCNFA
+616 IDNDCNFA
-624 VAYDKSFMKID
+624 VAYDKSSVKID

-642 NWLSGSVNGMIWNV
+642 NWLSGSVNGMIWDV
-656 CNSSFININSLTF
+656 YNSSFININSLTF
-669 SSINGYKSNFNGC
+669 NSINDYKSNFNGC
-682 LFDGGNVEFRGNII
+682 LFDGGNVEFRGNTI

-701 SFYNNK
+701 SFYNNR
-707 VIIVNNDN
+707 ITIQSDNNNGD
-715 QKGNLDFN
+715 LDFN
-723 YNYWIDETPKN
+723 YNYWNNNNPKN
-734 MMDTT
+734 MIDTT
-739 ANVKLNYWIVKHL
+739 ANIKLNYLIVKHL

-788 VRFILITSKGTNS
+788 VRFTLITSKGSNS
-801 LDSGTLINDI
+801 LNSGTLINDI
-811 FEFINTANNDRN
+811 FEFINTANDDRN

-865 NIKDNKTGLAVDS
+865 NIKDNKTGLAVDF

-894 VTGVAISKSITV
+894 VTGLAISKSITV

-917 IYKGNNKYSN
+917 IYKGNNKYAN
-927 SSNSIIL
+927 SSNSAIL
-934 RISSLPL
+934 RISSIPL
-941 ETLIISKDLTKY
+941 ETVIISKDLTKY
-953 YKNGTHFDIIL
+953 YKNGSQFDVVL

-973 NKEVKITINGVT
+973 GKIVKITINGVT
-985 YKKIT
+985 YNKIT
-990 DTNGKAR
+990 NDKGEAR
-997 LSINLLP
+997 LSINLFP
-1004 GVYNITTSFEDD
+1004 GVYNITVLFEDD
-1016 GNYVKS
+1016 DNYVKS

-1063 IANGVQYNRITNS
+1063 IANGVQYNRITNG

-1087 PSNYI
+1087 PNNYI
-1092 FTVTD
+1092 FAVTD
-1097 GLEVVSSPVH
+1097 GQEVVSSSVN
-1107 VLSTIRTSD
+1107 VLSTIETSD

-1125 RFAAKLY
+1125 KYSVKLC
-1132 DANGKIVSNKEV
+1132 DLDGNIMPNKNV
-1144 AITVNGVTYNKLT
+1144 AITINGVTYNKVT
-1157 DSKGVA
+1157 DSNGVA
-1163 YLNINLNPGVYSIS
+1163 YLNINLNPGTYSVWATYGDKTVCNTVSIS
-1177 TSYEGKTVYNTILI
+1177 PMVVS
-1191 SAMPVTIVSS
+1191 MVSS
-1201 SIHIQQGTFYKVK
+1201 SVNIQQGTFYKVK

-1220 NPIIGQK
+1220 NPIVGQE
-1227 VGIFVNG
+1227 VGILING
-1234 VMYYRETD
+1234 IMYHRVTD
-1242 DLGFAS
+1242 ELGVAS
-1248 LKINLNPGHYM
+1248 IKINLNPGHYM
-1259 ITSGLLSNI
+1259 ITSGLLSNAYEAKTINNVITVSGDYL

>member
-1 MIQLNLFIN
+1 MFFLNMIQLNLFIN

-57 SIVAQDYD
+57 SIVAQDYG

-377 VVVYVSVNGNDENG
+377 VVVYVSVNGNDEKG

-431 NISLPSSMNIQIAGI
+431 NISLPCSNIQIAGI

-548 NYDANARFYKCIV
+548 NYDANARFYNCIV

-734 MMDTT
+734 MIDTT

-811 FEFINTANNDRN
+811 FEFINTANDDRN

-927 SSNSIIL
+927 SSNSVIL

-953 YKNGTHFDIIL
+953 YLNASRFQATIYN
-964 KDVLGNVLV
+964 KDGSLAV
-973 NKEVKITINGVT
+973 NKNVTFNINGVFYIRT
-985 YKKIT
+985 T
-990 DTNGKAR
+990 DAY
-997 LSINLLP
+997 
-1004 GVYNITTSFEDD
+1004 GV
-1016 GNYVKS
+1016 V
-1022 LNTNKI
+1022 
-1028 VVLSKIITKFV
+1028 
-1039 DNNKFIVKLVND
+1039 
-1051 DGTPKTNASLAI
+1051 SLAI
-1063 IANGVQYNRITNS
+1063 NLRPGDYIITTIFDGLDIGNKVTVLPTLVTKDLNMKYMDGSNFTAQTLDSQGKALANQTVSFNVNGVFYHRITNEDGIAS
-1076 SGEARLNVRLN
+1076 LRIRLMAGE
-1087 PSNYI
+1087 YI
-1092 FTVTD
+1092 
-1097 GLEVVSSPVH
+1097 
-1107 VLSTIRTSD
+1107 I
-1116 ISMFYKDGT
+1116 
-1125 RFAAKLY
+1125 
-1132 DANGKIVSNKEV
+1132 
-1144 AITVNGVTYNKLT
+1144 
-1157 DSKGVA
+1157 
-1163 YLNINLNPGVYSIS
+1163 
-1177 TSYEGKTVYNTILI
+1177 TSYWNNFQTGNTIKI
-1191 SAMPVTIVSS
+1191 SP
-1201 SIHIQQGTFYKVK
+1201 
-1214 FSDALS
+1214 
-1220 NPIIGQK
+1220 
-1227 VGIFVNG
+1227 
-1234 VMYYRETD
+1234 
-1242 DLGFAS
+1242 
-1248 LKINLNPGHYM
+1248 
-1259 ITSGLLSNI
+1259 

>member
-1 MIQLNLFIN
+1 
-10 KNIVNFILLLY
+10 
-21 KLMRCFMRKRLLIVF
+21 MRKKFLTVF
-36 SVLLFLLCL
+36 FILLFLLCL

-97 KSNDNVVI
+97 NPRDNVVI

-222 NSVICNDEY
+222 NSVTCNDEY
-231 ENANGGAVYSLKS
+231 GNANGGAVYSLKS

-301 WQYAKG
+301 WEYAKG

-355 SVNGVLESNIY
+355 TVNGVLESNIY

-377 VVVYVSVNGNDENG
+377 VVVYVSVNGNDEKG

-402 ANAIAKSVGNVYNL
+402 ANAIAKSAGNVYNL

-465 SISGFKYALSNLTLI
+465 SISGFKYVLSNLTLI
-480 NFKAKSIGYKKENN
+480 NFKAKSTGYKKENN

-509 IFKNIIG
+509 IFKNIAG

-523 LANLKVISSSFVD
+523 LANLKIISSSFVD

-548 NYDANARFYKCIV
+548 NYDANARFYNCIV

-607 NVTMSYVNY
+607 NVTMSHINY
-616 ADNDCNFA
+616 IDNDCNFA
-624 VAYDKSFMKID
+624 VAYDKSSVKID

-642 NWLSGSVNGMIWNV
+642 NWLSGSVNGMIWDV

-669 SSINGYKSNFNGC
+669 SSINDYKSNFNGC
-682 LFDGGNVEFRGNII
+682 LFDGGNVEFRGNTI

-723 YNYWIDETPKN
+723 YNYWNNNNPKN
-734 MMDTT
+734 MIDTT

-769 LFDGSN
+769 LFDGSD
-775 YKNYDVRYVPIKP
+775 YKNYDVRYVPVKP
-788 VRFILITSKGTNS
+788 VRFTLITSKGSNS
-801 LDSGTLINDI
+801 LNSGTLINDI
-811 FEFINTANNDRN
+811 FEFINTANDDRN

-865 NIKDNKTGLAVDS
+865 NIKDNKTGLAVDF

-894 VTGVAISKSITV
+894 VTGLAISKSITV

-917 IYKGNNKYSN
+917 IYKGNNKYAN
-927 SSNSIIL
+927 SSNSAIL
-934 RISSLPL
+934 RISSIPL
-941 ETLIISKDLTKY
+941 ETVIISKDLTKY
-953 YKNGTHFDIIL
+953 YKNGSQFDVVL
-964 KDVLGNVLV
+964 KDVLGNVIV
-973 NKEVKITINGVT
+973 GKIVKITINGVT
-985 YKKIT
+985 YNKIT
-990 DTNGKAR
+990 NDNGEAR
-997 LSINLLP
+997 LSINLFP
-1004 GVYNITTSFEDD
+1004 GVYNITVLFEDD
-1016 GNYVKS
+1016 DNYVKS

-1063 IANGVQYNRITNS
+1063 IANGVQYNRITNG

-1087 PSNYI
+1087 PNNYI
-1092 FTVTD
+1092 FAVTD
-1097 GLEVVSSPVH
+1097 GQEVVSSSVN
-1107 VLSTIRTSD
+1107 VLSTIETSD

-1125 RFAAKLY
+1125 KYSVKLC
-1132 DANGKIVSNKEV
+1132 DLDGNIMPNKNV
-1144 AITVNGVTYNKLT
+1144 AITINGVTYNKVT
-1157 DSKGVA
+1157 DSNGVA
-1163 YLNINLNPGVYSIS
+1163 YLNINLNPGTYSVWATYGDKTVCNTVSIS
-1177 TSYEGKTVYNTILI
+1177 PMVVS
-1191 SAMPVTIVSS
+1191 MVSS
-1201 SIHIQQGTFYKVK
+1201 SVNIQQGTFYKVK

-1220 NPIIGQK
+1220 NPIVGQE
-1227 VGIFVNG
+1227 VGILING
-1234 VMYYRETD
+1234 IMYHRVTD
-1242 DLGFAS
+1242 ELGVAS
-1248 LKINLNPGHYM
+1248 IKINLNPGSYM
-1259 ITSGLLSNI
+1259 VMSGLLSNAYEAKTINNVITVSGDYL

>member
-1 MIQLNLFIN
+1 
-10 KNIVNFILLLY
+10 
-21 KLMRCFMRKRLLIVF
+21 MRKKFLTVF
-36 SVLLFLLCL
+36 FILLFLLCL

-97 KSNDNVVI
+97 NPRDNVVI

-189 NCIFRNNFAFNTG
+189 NCIFRNNFAFNAG

-222 NSVICNDEY
+222 NSVTYNDEY

-290 NYVVSTSFRTN
+290 NYVVSTNFRTN

-402 ANAIAKSVGNVYNL
+402 ANAIAKSAGNVYNL
-416 KVYLLDGVYSGAGNT
+416 KVYLLDGIYSGAGNT

-465 SISGFKYALSNLTLI
+465 SISGFKYVLSNLTLI
-480 NFKAKSIGYKKENN
+480 NFKAKSTGYKKENN

-509 IFKNIIG
+509 IFKNIAG

-548 NYDANARFYKCIV
+548 NYDANARFYNCIV

-607 NVTMSYVNY
+607 NVTMSHINY
-616 ADNDCNFA
+616 IDNDCNFA
-624 VAYDKSFMKID
+624 VAYDKSFVKID

-669 SSINGYKSNFNGC
+669 SSINDYKSNFNGC
-682 LFDGGNVEFRGNII
+682 LFDGGNVEFRGNTI

-723 YNYWIDETPKN
+723 YNYWNNNNPKN
-734 MMDTT
+734 MIDTT

-775 YKNYDVRYVPIKP
+775 YKNYDVRYVPVKP
-788 VRFILITSKGTNS
+788 VRFILITSKGSNS

-811 FEFINTANNDRN
+811 FEFINTANDDRN

-865 NIKDNKTGLAVDS
+865 NIKDNKTGLAVDF

-894 VTGVAISKSITV
+894 VTGLAISKSITV

-917 IYKGNNKYSN
+917 IYKGNNKYAD
-927 SSNSIIL
+927 SSNSAIL
-934 RISSLPL
+934 RISSIPL
-941 ETLIISKDLTKY
+941 ETVIISKDLTKY
-953 YKNGTHFDIIL
+953 YKNGSQFDVVL

-973 NKEVKITINGVT
+973 GKIVKITINGVT
-985 YKKIT
+985 YNKIT
-990 DTNGKAR
+990 NDKGEAR
-997 LSINLLP
+997 LSINLFP
-1004 GVYNITTSFEDD
+1004 GVYNITVLFEDD
-1016 GNYVKS
+1016 DNYVKS

-1063 IANGVQYNRITNS
+1063 IANGVQYNRITNG

-1087 PSNYI
+1087 PNNYI
-1092 FTVTD
+1092 FAVTD
-1097 GLEVVSSPVH
+1097 GQEVVSSSVN
-1107 VLSTIRTSD
+1107 VLSTIETSD

-1125 RFAAKLY
+1125 KYSVKLC
-1132 DANGKIVSNKEV
+1132 DLDGNIMPNKNV
-1144 AITVNGVTYNKLT
+1144 AITINGVTYNKVT
-1157 DSKGVA
+1157 DSNGVA
-1163 YLNINLNPGVYSIS
+1163 YLNINLNPGTYSVWATYGDKTVCNTVSIS
-1177 TSYEGKTVYNTILI
+1177 PMVVS
-1191 SAMPVTIVSS
+1191 MVSS
-1201 SIHIQQGTFYKVK
+1201 SVNIQQGTFYKVK

-1220 NPIIGQK
+1220 NPIVGQE
-1227 VGIFVNG
+1227 VGILING
-1234 VMYYRETD
+1234 IMYHRVTD
-1242 DLGFAS
+1242 ELGVAS
-1248 LKINLNPGHYM
+1248 IKINLNPGSYM
-1259 ITSGLLSNI
+1259 VMSGLLSNAYEAKTINNVITVSGDYL

>member
-1 MIQLNLFIN
+1 
-10 KNIVNFILLLY
+10 
-21 KLMRCFMRKRLLIVF
+21 MRKKFLTVF
-36 SVLLFLLCL
+36 FILLFLLCL

-97 KSNDNVVI
+97 NPRDNVVI

-189 NCIFRNNFAFNTG
+189 NCIFRNNFAFNAG

-222 NSVICNDEY
+222 NSVTCNDEY

-290 NYVVSTSFRTN
+290 NYVVSTNFRTN
-301 WQYAKG
+301 WEYAKG

-402 ANAIAKSVGNVYNL
+402 ANAIAKSAGNVYNL
-416 KVYLLDGVYSGAGNT
+416 KVYLLDGIYSGAGNT

-465 SISGFKYALSNLTLI
+465 SISGFKYVLSNLTLI
-480 NFKAKSIGYKKENN
+480 NFKAKSTGYKKENN

-509 IFKNIIG
+509 IFKNIAG

-536 SKHLG
+536 SKHSW

-548 NYDANARFYKCIV
+548 NYDANAKFYNCIV

-607 NVTMSYVNY
+607 NVTMSHINY
-616 ADNDCNFA
+616 IDNDCNFA
-624 VAYDKSFMKID
+624 VAYDKSFVKID

-656 CNSSFININSLTF
+656 YNSSFININSLTF
-669 SSINGYKSNFNGC
+669 SSINDYKSNFNGC
-682 LFDGGNVEFRGNII
+682 LFDGGNVEFRGNTI

-723 YNYWIDETPKN
+723 YNYWNNNNPKN
-734 MMDTT
+734 MIDTT

-775 YKNYDVRYVPIKP
+775 YKNYDVRYVPVKP
-788 VRFILITSKGTNS
+788 VRFILITSKGSNS

-811 FEFINTANNDRN
+811 FEFINTANDDRN

-865 NIKDNKTGLAVDS
+865 NIKDNKTGLAVDF

-894 VTGVAISKSITV
+894 VTGLAISKSITV

-917 IYKGNNKYSN
+917 IYKGNNKYAD
-927 SSNSIIL
+927 SSNSAIL
-934 RISSLPL
+934 RISSIPL
-941 ETLIISKDLTKY
+941 ETVIISKDLTKY
-953 YKNGTHFDIIL
+953 YKNGSQFDVVL

-973 NKEVKITINGVT
+973 GKIVKITINGVT
-985 YKKIT
+985 YNKIT
-990 DTNGKAR
+990 NDKGEAR
-997 LSINLLP
+997 LSINLFP
-1004 GVYNITTSFEDD
+1004 GVYNITVLFEDD
-1016 GNYVKS
+1016 DNYVKS

-1063 IANGVQYNRITNS
+1063 IANGVQYNRITNG

-1087 PSNYI
+1087 PNNYI
-1092 FTVTD
+1092 FAVTD
-1097 GLEVVSSPVH
+1097 GQEVVSSSVN
-1107 VLSTIRTSD
+1107 VLSTIETSD

-1125 RFAAKLY
+1125 KYSVKLC
-1132 DANGKIVSNKEV
+1132 DLDGNIMPNKNV
-1144 AITVNGVTYNKLT
+1144 AITINGVTYNKVT
-1157 DSKGVA
+1157 DSNGVA
-1163 YLNINLNPGVYSIS
+1163 YLNINLNPGTYSVWATYGDKTVCNTVSIS
-1177 TSYEGKTVYNTILI
+1177 PMVVS
-1191 SAMPVTIVSS
+1191 MVSS
-1201 SIHIQQGTFYKVK
+1201 SVNIQQGTFYKVK

-1220 NPIIGQK
+1220 NPIVGQE
-1227 VGIFVNG
+1227 VGILING
-1234 VMYYRETD
+1234 IMYHRVTD
-1242 DLGFAS
+1242 ELGVAS
-1248 LKINLNPGHYM
+1248 IKINLNPGSYM
-1259 ITSGLLSNI
+1259 VMSGLLSNAYEAKTINNVITVSGDYL

>member
-1 MIQLNLFIN
+1 
-10 KNIVNFILLLY
+10 
-21 KLMRCFMRKRLLIVF
+21 MRKRLLIVF

-402 ANAIAKSVGNVYNL
+402 ANAIAKSAGNVYNL

-431 NISLPSSMNIQIAGI
+431 NISLPSSMNIQIVGI

-548 NYDANARFYKCIV
+548 NYDANARFYNCIV

-734 MMDTT
+734 MIDTT

-811 FEFINTANNDRN
+811 FEFINTANDDRN

-927 SSNSIIL
+927 SSNSVIL

-1242 DLGFAS
+1242 DLGVAS

-1259 ITSGLLSNI
+1259 ITSGLLSNAYGAKTMNNIITVSGGYL

>member
-1 MIQLNLFIN
+1 
-10 KNIVNFILLLY
+10 
-21 KLMRCFMRKRLLIVF
+21 MRKKLLIVF

-97 KSNDNVVI
+97 NPRDNVVI

-222 NSVICNDEY
+222 NSVTCNDEY
-231 ENANGGAVYSLKS
+231 GNANGGAVYSLKS

-377 VVVYVSVNGNDENG
+377 VVVYVSVNGNDEKG

-402 ANAIAKSVGNVYNL
+402 ANAIAKSAGNVYNL
-416 KVYLLDGVYSGAGNT
+416 KVYLLDGIYSGAGNT
-431 NISLPSSMNIQIAGI
+431 NISLPSSMNIQIAAI

-465 SISGFKYALSNLTLI
+465 SISGFKYVLSNLTLI
-480 NFKAKSIGYKKENN
+480 NFKAKSTGYKKENN

-509 IFKNIIG
+509 IFKNIAG

-548 NYDANARFYKCIV
+548 NYDANARFYNCIV

-607 NVTMSYVNY
+607 NVTMSHINY
-616 ADNDCNFA
+616 IDNDCNFA
-624 VAYDKSFMKID
+624 VAYDKSSVKID

-642 NWLSGSVNGMIWNV
+642 NWLSGSVNGMIWDV
-656 CNSSFININSLTF
+656 YNSSFININSLTF
-669 SSINGYKSNFNGC
+669 SSINDYKSNFNGC
-682 LFDGGNVEFRGNII
+682 LFDGGNVEFRGNTI

-701 SFYNNK
+701 SFYNNR
-707 VIIVNNDN
+707 ITIQSDNNNGD
-715 QKGNLDFN
+715 LDFN
-723 YNYWIDETPKN
+723 YNYWNNNNPKN
-734 MMDTT
+734 MIDTT

-775 YKNYDVRYVPIKP
+775 YKNYDVRYVPVKP
-788 VRFILITSKGTNS
+788 VRFTLITSKGSNS
-801 LDSGTLINDI
+801 LNSGTLINDI
-811 FEFINTANNDRN
+811 FEFINTANDDRN

-865 NIKDNKTGLAVDS
+865 NIKDNKTGLAVDF

-894 VTGVAISKSITV
+894 VTGLAISKSITV

-917 IYKGNNKYSN
+917 IYKGNNKYAN
-927 SSNSIIL
+927 SSNSAIL
-934 RISSLPL
+934 RISSIPL
-941 ETLIISKDLTKY
+941 ETVIISKDLTKY
-953 YKNGTHFDIIL
+953 YKNGSQFDVVL

-973 NKEVKITINGVT
+973 GKIVKITINGVT
-985 YKKIT
+985 YNKIT
-990 DTNGKAR
+990 NDKGEAR
-997 LSINLLP
+997 LSINLFP
-1004 GVYNITTSFEDD
+1004 GVYNITVLFEDD
-1016 GNYVKS
+1016 DNYVKS

-1063 IANGVQYNRITNS
+1063 IANGVQYNRITNG

-1087 PSNYI
+1087 PNNYI
-1092 FTVTD
+1092 FAVTD
-1097 GLEVVSSPVH
+1097 GQEVVSSSVN
-1107 VLSTIRTSD
+1107 VLSTIETSD

-1125 RFAAKLY
+1125 KYSVKLC
-1132 DANGKIVSNKEV
+1132 DLDGNIMPNKNV
-1144 AITVNGVTYNKLT
+1144 AITINGVTYNKVT
-1157 DSKGVA
+1157 DSNGVA
-1163 YLNINLNPGVYSIS
+1163 YLNINLNPGTYSVWATYGDKTVCNTVSIS
-1177 TSYEGKTVYNTILI
+1177 PMVVS
-1191 SAMPVTIVSS
+1191 MVSS
-1201 SIHIQQGTFYKVK
+1201 SVNIQQGTFYKVK
-1214 FSDALS
+1214 FFDALS
-1220 NPIIGQK
+1220 NPIVGQE
-1227 VGIFVNG
+1227 VGILING
-1234 VMYYRETD
+1234 IMYHRVTD
-1242 DLGFAS
+1242 ELGVAS
-1248 LKINLNPGHYM
+1248 IKINLNPGSYM
-1259 ITSGLLSNI
+1259 VMSGLLSNAYEAKTINNVITVSGDYL

>member
-1 MIQLNLFIN
+1 
-10 KNIVNFILLLY
+10 
-21 KLMRCFMRKRLLIVF
+21 MRKKFLTVF
-36 SVLLFLLCL
+36 FILLFLLCL

-97 KSNDNVVI
+97 NPRDNVVI

-222 NSVICNDEY
+222 NSVTCNDEY
-231 ENANGGAVYSLKS
+231 GNANGGAVYSLKS

-290 NYVVSTSFRTN
+290 NYVVSTNFRTN

-355 SVNGVLESNIY
+355 TVNGVLESNIY

-402 ANAIAKSVGNVYNL
+402 ANAIAKSAGNVYNL

-431 NISLPSSMNIQIAGI
+431 NISLPSSMNIQIAAI

-465 SISGFKYALSNLTLI
+465 SISGFKYVLSNLTLI
-480 NFKAKSIGYKKENN
+480 NFKAKSTGYKKENN

-509 IFKNIIG
+509 IFKNIAG

-548 NYDANARFYKCIV
+548 NYDANARFYNCIV

-624 VAYDKSFMKID
+624 VAYDKSSVKID

-656 CNSSFININSLTF
+656 YNSSFININSLTF
-669 SSINGYKSNFNGC
+669 SSINDYKSNFNGC
-682 LFDGGNVEFRGNII
+682 LFDGGNVEFRGNTI

-734 MMDTT
+734 MIDTT

-769 LFDGSN
+769 LFDGSD
-775 YKNYDVRYVPIKP
+775 YKDYDVRYVPVKP
-788 VRFILITSKGTNS
+788 VRFTLITSKGTNS

-811 FEFINTANNDRN
+811 FEFINTANDDRN

-849 LSQKTAKIGD
+849 LSQKTAKIWD

-865 NIKDNKTGLAVDS
+865 NIKDNKTGLAVDF

-894 VTGVAISKSITV
+894 VTGLAISKSITV

-917 IYKGNNKYSN
+917 IYKGNNKYAN
-927 SSNSIIL
+927 SSNSAIL
-934 RISSLPL
+934 RISSIPL
-941 ETLIISKDLTKY
+941 ETVIISKDLTKY
-953 YKNGTHFDIIL
+953 YKNGSQFDVVL

-973 NKEVKITINGVT
+973 GKIVKITINGVT
-985 YKKIT
+985 YNKIT
-990 DTNGKAR
+990 NDKGEAR
-997 LSINLLP
+997 LSINLFP
-1004 GVYNITTSFEDD
+1004 GVYNITVLFEDD
-1016 GNYVKS
+1016 DNYVKS

-1063 IANGVQYNRITNS
+1063 IANGVQYNRITNG

-1087 PSNYI
+1087 PNNYI
-1092 FTVTD
+1092 FAVTD
-1097 GLEVVSSPVH
+1097 GQEVVSSSVN
-1107 VLSTIRTSD
+1107 VLSTIETSD

-1125 RFAAKLY
+1125 KYSVKLC
-1132 DANGKIVSNKEV
+1132 DLDGNIMPNKNV
-1144 AITVNGVTYNKLT
+1144 AITINGVTYNKVT
-1157 DSKGVA
+1157 DSNGVA
-1163 YLNINLNPGVYSIS
+1163 YLNINLNPGTYSVWATYGDKTVCNTVSIS
-1177 TSYEGKTVYNTILI
+1177 PMVVS
-1191 SAMPVTIVSS
+1191 MVSS
-1201 SIHIQQGTFYKVK
+1201 SVNIQQGTFYKVK

-1220 NPIIGQK
+1220 NPIVGQE
-1227 VGIFVNG
+1227 VGILING
-1234 VMYYRETD
+1234 IMYHRVTD
-1242 DLGFAS
+1242 ELGVAS
-1248 LKINLNPGHYM
+1248 IKINLNPGSYM
-1259 ITSGLLSNI
+1259 VMSGLLSNAYEAKTINNVITVSGDYL

>member
-1 MIQLNLFIN
+1 
-10 KNIVNFILLLY
+10 
-21 KLMRCFMRKRLLIVF
+21 MRKKFLTIF
-36 SVLLFLLCL
+36 FILLFLLCL

-97 KSNDNVVI
+97 NPRDNVVI

-189 NCIFRNNFAFNTG
+189 KCIFRNNFAFNTG

-222 NSVICNDEY
+222 NSVTCNDEY
-231 ENANGGAVYSLKS
+231 GNANGGAVYSLKS

-269 AIYVGAYLN
+269 AIYVGTYLN

-290 NYVVSTSFRTN
+290 NYVVSTNFRTN
-301 WQYAKG
+301 WEYAKG

-402 ANAIAKSVGNVYNL
+402 ANAIAKSAGNVYNL
-416 KVYLLDGVYSGAGNT
+416 KVYLLDGIYSGAGNT
-431 NISLPSSMNIQIAGI
+431 NISLPSSMNIQIAAI

-465 SISGFKYALSNLTLI
+465 SISGFKYVLSNLNLI
-480 NFKAKSIGYKKENN
+480 NFKAKSTGYKKENN

-509 IFKNIIG
+509 IFKNIAG

-523 LANLKVISSSFVD
+523 LANLKVINSSFVD

-548 NYDANARFYKCIV
+548 NYDANARFYNCIV

-624 VAYDKSFMKID
+624 VAYDKSFVKID

-642 NWLSGSVNGMIWNV
+642 NWLSGSVNGMIWDV

-669 SSINGYKSNFNGC
+669 SSINDYKSNFNGC
-682 LFDGGNVEFRGNII
+682 LFDGGNVEFRGNTI

-723 YNYWIDETPKN
+723 YNYWNNNNPKN
-734 MMDTT
+734 MIDTT

-769 LFDGSN
+769 LFDGSD
-775 YKNYDVRYVPIKP
+775 YKDYDVRYVPIKP
-788 VRFILITSKGTNS
+788 VRFTLITSKGSNS

-811 FEFINTANNDRN
+811 FEFINTANDDRN

-865 NIKDNKTGLAVDS
+865 NIKDNKTGLAVDF

-894 VTGVAISKSITV
+894 VTGLAISKSITV

-917 IYKGNNKYSN
+917 IYKGNNKYAD
-927 SSNSIIL
+927 SSNSAIL
-934 RISSLPL
+934 RISSIPL
-941 ETLIISKDLTKY
+941 ETVIISKDLTKY
-953 YKNGTHFDIIL
+953 YKNGSQFDVVL

-973 NKEVKITINGVT
+973 GKIVKITINGVT
-985 YKKIT
+985 YNKIT
-990 DTNGKAR
+990 NDKGEAR
-997 LSINLLP
+997 LSINLFP
-1004 GVYNITTSFEDD
+1004 GVYNITVLFEDD
-1016 GNYVKS
+1016 DNYVKS

-1063 IANGVQYNRITNS
+1063 IANGVQYNRITNG

-1087 PSNYI
+1087 PNNYI
-1092 FTVTD
+1092 FAVTD
-1097 GLEVVSSPVH
+1097 GQEVVSSSVN
-1107 VLSTIRTSD
+1107 VLSTIETSD

-1125 RFAAKLY
+1125 KYSVKLC
-1132 DANGKIVSNKEV
+1132 DLDGNIMPNKNV
-1144 AITVNGVTYNKLT
+1144 AITINGVTYNKVT
-1157 DSKGVA
+1157 DSNGVA
-1163 YLNINLNPGVYSIS
+1163 YLNINLNPGTYSVWATYGDKTVCNTVSIS
-1177 TSYEGKTVYNTILI
+1177 PMVVS
-1191 SAMPVTIVSS
+1191 MVSS
-1201 SIHIQQGTFYKVK
+1201 SVNIQQGTFYKVK

-1220 NPIIGQK
+1220 NPIVGQE
-1227 VGIFVNG
+1227 VGILING
-1234 VMYYRETD
+1234 IMYHRVTD
-1242 DLGFAS
+1242 ELGVAS
-1248 LKINLNPGHYM
+1248 IKINLNPGSYM
-1259 ITSGLLSNI
+1259 VMSGLLSNAYEAKTINNVITVSGDYL

>member
-1 MIQLNLFIN
+1 
-10 KNIVNFILLLY
+10 
-21 KLMRCFMRKRLLIVF
+21 MRKKFLTVF
-36 SVLLFLLCL
+36 FILLFLLCL

-57 SIVAQDYD
+57 SIVVQDYD

-97 KSNDNVVI
+97 DPRDNVVI

-189 NCIFRNNFAFNTG
+189 KCIFRNNFAFNTG

-222 NSVICNDEY
+222 NSVTCNDEY
-231 ENANGGAVYSLKS
+231 GNANGGAVYSLKS

-377 VVVYVSVNGNDENG
+377 VVVYVSVNGNDEKG

-402 ANAIAKSVGNVYNL
+402 ANAIAKSAGNVYNL
-416 KVYLLDGVYSGAGNT
+416 KVYLLDGIYSGAGNT

-465 SISGFKYALSNLTLI
+465 SISGFKYVLSNLTLI
-480 NFKAKSIGYKKENN
+480 NFKAKSTGYKKENN

-509 IFKNIIG
+509 IFKNIAG

-548 NYDANARFYKCIV
+548 NYDANARFYNCIV

-607 NVTMSYVNY
+607 NVTMSHINY
-616 ADNDCNFA
+616 IDNDCNFA
-624 VAYDKSFMKID
+624 VAYDKSFVKID

-656 CNSSFININSLTF
+656 YNSSFININSLTF
-669 SSINGYKSNFNGC
+669 SSINDYKSNFNGC
-682 LFDGGNVEFRGNII
+682 LFDGGNVEFRGNTI

-723 YNYWIDETPKN
+723 YNYWNNNNPKN
-734 MMDTT
+734 MIDTT

-775 YKNYDVRYVPIKP
+775 YKDYDVRYVPVKP
-788 VRFILITSKGTNS
+788 VRFILITSKGSNS

-811 FEFINTANNDRN
+811 FEFINTANDDRN

-865 NIKDNKTGLAVDS
+865 NIKDNKTGLAVDF

-894 VTGVAISKSITV
+894 VTGLAISKSITV

-917 IYKGNNKYSN
+917 IYKGNNKYAD
-927 SSNSIIL
+927 SSNSAIL
-934 RISSLPL
+934 RISSIPL
-941 ETLIISKDLTKY
+941 ETVIISKDLTKY
-953 YKNGTHFDIIL
+953 YKNGSQFDVVL

-973 NKEVKITINGVT
+973 GKIVKITINGVT
-985 YKKIT
+985 YNKIT
-990 DTNGKAR
+990 NDKGEAR
-997 LSINLLP
+997 LSINLFP
-1004 GVYNITTSFEDD
+1004 GVYNITVLFEDD
-1016 GNYVKS
+1016 DNYVKS

-1063 IANGVQYNRITNS
+1063 IANGVQYNRITNG

-1087 PSNYI
+1087 PNNYI
-1092 FTVTD
+1092 FAVTD
-1097 GLEVVSSPVH
+1097 GQEVVSSSVN
-1107 VLSTIRTSD
+1107 VLSTIETSD

-1125 RFAAKLY
+1125 KYSVKLC
-1132 DANGKIVSNKEV
+1132 DLDGNIMPNKNV
-1144 AITVNGVTYNKLT
+1144 AITINGVTYNKVT
-1157 DSKGVA
+1157 DSNGVA
-1163 YLNINLNPGVYSIS
+1163 YLNINLNPGTYSVWATYGDKTVCNTVSIS
-1177 TSYEGKTVYNTILI
+1177 PMVVS
-1191 SAMPVTIVSS
+1191 MVSS
-1201 SIHIQQGTFYKVK
+1201 SVNIQQGTFYKVK

-1220 NPIIGQK
+1220 NPIVGQE
-1227 VGIFVNG
+1227 VGILING
-1234 VMYYRETD
+1234 IMYHRVTD
-1242 DLGFAS
+1242 ELGVAS
-1248 LKINLNPGHYM
+1248 IKINLNPGSYM
-1259 ITSGLLSNI
+1259 VMSGLLSNAYEAKTINNVITVSGDYL

>member
-1 MIQLNLFIN
+1 
-10 KNIVNFILLLY
+10 
-21 KLMRCFMRKRLLIVF
+21 MRKKFLTVF
-36 SVLLFLLCL
+36 FILLFLLCL

-97 KSNDNVVI
+97 NPRDNVVI

-222 NSVICNDEY
+222 NSVTCNDEY

-290 NYVVSTSFRTN
+290 NYVVSTNFRTN
-301 WQYAKG
+301 WEYAKG

-402 ANAIAKSVGNVYNL
+402 ANAIAKSAGNVYNL
-416 KVYLLDGVYSGAGNT
+416 KVYLLDGIYSGAGNT

-465 SISGFKYALSNLTLI
+465 SISGFKYVLSNLTLI
-480 NFKAKSIGYKKENN
+480 NFKAKSTGYKKENN

-509 IFKNIIG
+509 IFKNIAG

-523 LANLKVISSSFVD
+523 LANLKIISSSFVD

-548 NYDANARFYKCIV
+548 NYDANARFYNCIV

-624 VAYDKSFMKID
+624 VAYDKSSVKID

-656 CNSSFININSLTF
+656 YNSSFININSLTF
-669 SSINGYKSNFNGC
+669 SSINDYKSNFNGC
-682 LFDGGNVEFRGNII
+682 LFDGGNVEFRGNTI

-734 MMDTT
+734 MIDTT

-769 LFDGSN
+769 LFDGSD
-775 YKNYDVRYVPIKP
+775 YKDYDVRYVPVKP
-788 VRFILITSKGTNS
+788 VRFILITSKGSNS
-801 LDSGTLINDI
+801 LDSGILINDI
-811 FEFINTANNDRN
+811 FEFINTANDDRN

-849 LSQKTAKIGD
+849 LSQKTAKIWD

-865 NIKDNKTGLAVDS
+865 NIKDNKTGLAVDF

-894 VTGVAISKSITV
+894 VTGLAISKSITV

-917 IYKGNNKYSN
+917 IYKGNNKYAD
-927 SSNSIIL
+927 SSNSAIL
-934 RISSLPL
+934 RISSIPL
-941 ETLIISKDLTKY
+941 ETVIISKDLTKY
-953 YKNGTHFDIIL
+953 YKNGSQFDVVL

-973 NKEVKITINGVT
+973 GKIVKITINGVT
-985 YKKIT
+985 YNKIT
-990 DTNGKAR
+990 NDKGEAR
-997 LSINLLP
+997 LSINLFP
-1004 GVYNITTSFEDD
+1004 GVYNITVLFEDD
-1016 GNYVKS
+1016 DNYVKS

-1063 IANGVQYNRITNS
+1063 IANGVQYNRITNG

-1087 PSNYI
+1087 PNNYI
-1092 FTVTD
+1092 FAVTD
-1097 GLEVVSSPVH
+1097 GQEVVSSSVN
-1107 VLSTIRTSD
+1107 VLSTIETSD

-1125 RFAAKLY
+1125 KYSVKLC
-1132 DANGKIVSNKEV
+1132 DLDGNIMPNKNV
-1144 AITVNGVTYNKLT
+1144 AITINGVTYNKVT
-1157 DSKGVA
+1157 DSNGVA
-1163 YLNINLNPGVYSIS
+1163 YLNINLNPGTYSVWATYGDKTVCNTVSIS
-1177 TSYEGKTVYNTILI
+1177 PMVVS
-1191 SAMPVTIVSS
+1191 MVSS
-1201 SIHIQQGTFYKVK
+1201 SVNIQQGTFYKVK

-1220 NPIIGQK
+1220 NPIVGQE
-1227 VGIFVNG
+1227 VGILING
-1234 VMYYRETD
+1234 IMYHRVTD
-1242 DLGFAS
+1242 ELGVAS
-1248 LKINLNPGHYM
+1248 IKINLNPGSYM
-1259 ITSGLLSNI
+1259 VMSGLLSNAYEAKTINNVITVSGDYL

>member
-1 MIQLNLFIN
+1 MFFLNMIQLNLFIN

-290 NYVVSTSFRTN
+290 NYVVSTNFRTN

-377 VVVYVSVNGNDENG
+377 VVVYVSVNGNDEKG

-431 NISLPSSMNIQIAGI
+431 NISLPCSNIQIAGI

-548 NYDANARFYKCIV
+548 NYDANARFYNCIV

-734 MMDTT
+734 MIDTT

-801 LDSGTLINDI
+801 LDSGTLINNI
-811 FEFINTANNDRN
+811 FEFINTANDDRN

-927 SSNSIIL
+927 SSNSVIL

-1191 SAMPVTIVSS
+1191 SA
-1201 SIHIQQGTFYKVK
+1201 FR
-1214 FSDALS
+1214 FC
-1220 NPIIGQK
+1220 
-1227 VGIFVNG
+1227 
-1234 VMYYRETD
+1234 
-1242 DLGFAS
+1242 
-1248 LKINLNPGHYM
+1248 
-1259 ITSGLLSNI
+1259 

>member
-1 MIQLNLFIN
+1 
-10 KNIVNFILLLY
+10 
-21 KLMRCFMRKRLLIVF
+21 MRKKFLTVF
-36 SVLLFLLCL
+36 FILLFLLCL

-97 KSNDNVVI
+97 NPRDNVVI

-189 NCIFRNNFAFNTG
+189 KCIFRNNFAFNTG

-222 NSVICNDEY
+222 NSVTCNDESG
-231 ENANGGAVYSLKS
+231 NANGGAVYSLKS

-301 WQYAKG
+301 WEYAKG

-402 ANAIAKSVGNVYNL
+402 ANAIAKSAGNVYNL
-416 KVYLLDGVYSGAGNT
+416 KVYLLDGIYSGAGNT
-431 NISLPSSMNIQIAGI
+431 NISLPSSMNIQIAAI

-465 SISGFKYALSNLTLI
+465 SISGFKYVLSNLNLI
-480 NFKAKSIGYKKENN
+480 NFKAKSTGYKKENN

-548 NYDANARFYKCIV
+548 NYDANARFYNCIV

-624 VAYDKSFMKID
+624 VAYDKSFVKID

-642 NWLSGSVNGMIWNV
+642 NWLSGSVNGMIWDV

-669 SSINGYKSNFNGC
+669 SSINDYKSNFNGC
-682 LFDGGNVEFRGNII
+682 LFDGGNVEFRGNTI

-723 YNYWIDETPKN
+723 YNYWNNNNPKN
-734 MMDTT
+734 MIDTT

-769 LFDGSN
+769 LFDGSD
-775 YKNYDVRYVPIKP
+775 YKDYDVRYVPVKP
-788 VRFILITSKGTNS
+788 VRFILITSKGSNS

-811 FEFINTANNDRN
+811 FEFINTANDDRN

-865 NIKDNKTGLAVDS
+865 NIKDNKTGLAVDF

-917 IYKGNNKYSN
+917 IYKGNNKYAD
-927 SSNSIIL
+927 SSNSAIL
-934 RISSLPL
+934 RISSIPL
-941 ETLIISKDLTKY
+941 ETVIISKDLTKY
-953 YKNGTHFDIIL
+953 YKNGSQFDVVL

-973 NKEVKITINGVT
+973 GKIVKITINGVT
-985 YKKIT
+985 YNKIT
-990 DTNGKAR
+990 NDKGEAR
-997 LSINLLP
+997 LSINLFP
-1004 GVYNITTSFEDD
+1004 GVYNITVLFEDD
-1016 GNYVKS
+1016 DNYVKS

-1063 IANGVQYNRITNS
+1063 IANGVQYNRITNG

-1087 PSNYI
+1087 PNNYI
-1092 FTVTD
+1092 FAVTD
-1097 GLEVVSSPVH
+1097 GQEVVSSSVN
-1107 VLSTIRTSD
+1107 VLSTIETSD

-1125 RFAAKLY
+1125 KYSVKLC
-1132 DANGKIVSNKEV
+1132 DLDGNIMPNKNV
-1144 AITVNGVTYNKLT
+1144 AITINGVTYNKVT
-1157 DSKGVA
+1157 DSNGVA
-1163 YLNINLNPGVYSIS
+1163 YLNINLNPGTYSVWATYGDKTVCNTVSIS
-1177 TSYEGKTVYNTILI
+1177 PMVVS
-1191 SAMPVTIVSS
+1191 MVSS
-1201 SIHIQQGTFYKVK
+1201 SVNIQQGTFYKVK

-1220 NPIIGQK
+1220 NPIVGQE
-1227 VGIFVNG
+1227 VGILING
-1234 VMYYRETD
+1234 IMYHRVTD
-1242 DLGFAS
+1242 ELGVAS
-1248 LKINLNPGHYM
+1248 IKINLNPGSYM
-1259 ITSGLLSNI
+1259 VMSGLLSNAYEAKTINNVITVSGDYL

>member
-1 MIQLNLFIN
+1 
-10 KNIVNFILLLY
+10 
-21 KLMRCFMRKRLLIVF
+21 MRKKFLTVF
-36 SVLLFLLCL
+36 FILLFLLCL

-97 KSNDNVVI
+97 NPRDNVVI

-189 NCIFRNNFAFNTG
+189 NCIFRNNFAFNAG

-222 NSVICNDEY
+222 NSVTCNDEY
-231 ENANGGAVYSLKS
+231 GNANGGAVYSLKS

-290 NYVVSTSFRTN
+290 NYVVSTN
-301 WQYAKG
+301 WEYAKG

-402 ANAIAKSVGNVYNL
+402 ANAIAKSAGNVYNL

-465 SISGFKYALSNLTLI
+465 SISGFKYVLSNLTLI
-480 NFKAKSIGYKKENN
+480 NFKAKSTGYKKENN

-548 NYDANARFYKCIV
+548 NYDANARFYNCIV

-624 VAYDKSFMKID
+624 VAYDKSFVKID

-656 CNSSFININSLTF
+656 YNSSFININSLTF
-669 SSINGYKSNFNGC
+669 SSINDYKSNFNGC
-682 LFDGGNVEFRGNII
+682 LFDGGNVEFRGNTI

-734 MMDTT
+734 MIDTT

-788 VRFILITSKGTNS
+788 VRFILITSKGSNS

-811 FEFINTANNDRN
+811 FEFINTANDDRN

-865 NIKDNKTGLAVDS
+865 NIKDNKTGLAVDF

-894 VTGVAISKSITV
+894 VTGLAISKSITV

-917 IYKGNNKYSN
+917 IYKGNNKYAD
-927 SSNSIIL
+927 SSNSAIL
-934 RISSLPL
+934 RISSIPL
-941 ETLIISKDLTKY
+941 ETVIISKDLTKY
-953 YKNGTHFDIIL
+953 YKNGSQFDVVL

-973 NKEVKITINGVT
+973 GKIVKITINGVT
-985 YKKIT
+985 YNKIT
-990 DTNGKAR
+990 NDKGEAR
-997 LSINLLP
+997 LSINLFP
-1004 GVYNITTSFEDD
+1004 GVYNITVLFEDD
-1016 GNYVKS
+1016 DNYVKS

-1063 IANGVQYNRITNS
+1063 IANGVQYNRITNG

-1087 PSNYI
+1087 PNNYI
-1092 FTVTD
+1092 FAVTD
-1097 GLEVVSSPVH
+1097 GQEVVSSSVN
-1107 VLSTIRTSD
+1107 VLSTIETSD

-1125 RFAAKLY
+1125 KYSVKLC
-1132 DANGKIVSNKEV
+1132 DLDGNIMPNKNV
-1144 AITVNGVTYNKLT
+1144 AITINGVTYNKVT
-1157 DSKGVA
+1157 DSNGVA
-1163 YLNINLNPGVYSIS
+1163 YLNINLNPGTYSVWATYGDKTVCNTVSIS
-1177 TSYEGKTVYNTILI
+1177 PMVVS
-1191 SAMPVTIVSS
+1191 MVSS
-1201 SIHIQQGTFYKVK
+1201 SVNIQQGTFYKVK

-1220 NPIIGQK
+1220 NPIVGQE
-1227 VGIFVNG
+1227 VGILING
-1234 VMYYRETD
+1234 IMYHRVTD
-1242 DLGFAS
+1242 ELGVAS
-1248 LKINLNPGHYM
+1248 IKINLNPGSYM
-1259 ITSGLLSNI
+1259 VMSGLLSNAYEAKTINNVITVSGDYL

>member
-1 MIQLNLFIN
+1 
-10 KNIVNFILLLY
+10 
-21 KLMRCFMRKRLLIVF
+21 MRKKFLTVF
-36 SVLLFLLCL
+36 FILLFLLCL

-97 KSNDNVVI
+97 NPRDNVVI

-189 NCIFRNNFAFNTG
+189 NCIFRNNFAFNAG

-222 NSVICNDEY
+222 NSVTCNDEY
-231 ENANGGAVYSLKS
+231 GNANGGAVYSLKS

-402 ANAIAKSVGNVYNL
+402 ANAIAKSAGNVYNL

-465 SISGFKYALSNLTLI
+465 SISGFKYVLSNLTLI
-480 NFKAKSIGYKKENN
+480 NFKAKSTGYKKENN

-509 IFKNIIG
+509 IFKNIAG

-536 SKHLG
+536 SKHSW

-548 NYDANARFYKCIV
+548 NYDANARFYNCIV

-624 VAYDKSFMKID
+624 VAYDKSSVKID

-642 NWLSGSVNGMIWNV
+642 NWLSGSVNGMIWDV

-669 SSINGYKSNFNGC
+669 SSINDYKSNFNGC
-682 LFDGGNVEFRGNII
+682 LFDGGNVEFRGNTI

-723 YNYWIDETPKN
+723 YNYWNNNNPKN
-734 MMDTT
+734 MIDTT

-775 YKNYDVRYVPIKP
+775 YKNYDVRYVPVKP
-788 VRFILITSKGTNS
+788 VRFTLITSKGTNS

-811 FEFINTANNDRN
+811 FEFINTANDDRN

-865 NIKDNKTGLAVDS
+865 NIKDNKTGLAVDF

-894 VTGVAISKSITV
+894 VTGLAISKSITV

-917 IYKGNNKYSN
+917 IYKGNNKYAD
-927 SSNSIIL
+927 SSNSAIL
-934 RISSLPL
+934 RISSIPL
-941 ETLIISKDLTKY
+941 ETVIISKDLTKY
-953 YKNGTHFDIIL
+953 YKNGSQFDVVL

-973 NKEVKITINGVT
+973 GKIVKITINGVT
-985 YKKIT
+985 YNKIT
-990 DTNGKAR
+990 NDKGEAR
-997 LSINLLP
+997 LSINLFP
-1004 GVYNITTSFEDD
+1004 GVYNITVLFEDD
-1016 GNYVKS
+1016 DNYVKS

-1063 IANGVQYNRITNS
+1063 IANGVQYNRITNG

-1087 PSNYI
+1087 PNNYI
-1092 FTVTD
+1092 FAVTD
-1097 GLEVVSSPVH
+1097 GQEVVSSSVN
-1107 VLSTIRTSD
+1107 VLSTIETSD

-1125 RFAAKLY
+1125 KYSVKLC
-1132 DANGKIVSNKEV
+1132 DLDGNIMPNKNV
-1144 AITVNGVTYNKLT
+1144 AITINGVTYNKVT
-1157 DSKGVA
+1157 DSNGVA
-1163 YLNINLNPGVYSIS
+1163 YLNINLNPGTYSVWATYGDKTVCNTVSIS
-1177 TSYEGKTVYNTILI
+1177 PMVVS
-1191 SAMPVTIVSS
+1191 MVSS
-1201 SIHIQQGTFYKVK
+1201 SVNIQQGTFYKVK

-1220 NPIIGQK
+1220 NPIVGQE
-1227 VGIFVNG
+1227 VGILING
-1234 VMYYRETD
+1234 IMYHRVTD
-1242 DLGFAS
+1242 ELGVAS
-1248 LKINLNPGHYM
+1248 IKINLNPGSYM
-1259 ITSGLLSNI
+1259 VMSGLLSNAYEAKTINNVITVSGDYL

>member
-1 MIQLNLFIN
+1 
-10 KNIVNFILLLY
+10 
-21 KLMRCFMRKRLLIVF
+21 MRKKFLTVF
-36 SVLLFLLCL
+36 FILLFLLCL

-97 KSNDNVVI
+97 NPRDNVVI

-222 NSVICNDEY
+222 NSVTFNDEY
-231 ENANGGAVYSLKS
+231 GNANGGAVYSLKS

-290 NYVVSTSFRTN
+290 NYVVSTNFRTN
-301 WQYAKG
+301 WEYAKG

-402 ANAIAKSVGNVYNL
+402 ANAIAKSAGNVYNL
-416 KVYLLDGVYSGAGNT
+416 KVYLLDGIYSGAGNT
-431 NISLPSSMNIQIAGI
+431 NISLPSSMNIQIAAI

-465 SISGFKYALSNLTLI
+465 SISGFKYVLSNLNLI
-480 NFKAKSIGYKKENN
+480 NFKAKSTGYKKENN

-509 IFKNIIG
+509 IFKNIAG

-523 LANLKVISSSFVD
+523 LANLKVINSSFVD

-548 NYDANARFYKCIV
+548 NYDANAKFYNCIV

-607 NVTMSYVNY
+607 NVTMSHINY
-616 ADNDCNFA
+616 IDNDCNFA
-624 VAYDKSFMKID
+624 VAYDKSSVKID

-656 CNSSFININSLTF
+656 YNSSFININSLTF
-669 SSINGYKSNFNGC
+669 SSINDYKSNFNGC
-682 LFDGGNVEFRGNII
+682 LFDGGNVEFRGNTI

-734 MMDTT
+734 MIDTT

-788 VRFILITSKGTNS
+788 VRFTLITSKGSNS

-811 FEFINTANNDRN
+811 FEFINTANDDRN

-865 NIKDNKTGLAVDS
+865 NIKDNKTGLAVDF

-894 VTGVAISKSITV
+894 VTGLAISKSITV

-917 IYKGNNKYSN
+917 IYKGNNKYAN
-927 SSNSIIL
+927 SSNSAIL
-934 RISSLPL
+934 RISSIPL
-941 ETLIISKDLTKY
+941 ETVIISKDLTKY
-953 YKNGTHFDIIL
+953 YKNGSQFDVVL

-973 NKEVKITINGVT
+973 GKIVKITINGVT
-985 YKKIT
+985 YNKIT
-990 DTNGKAR
+990 NDKGEAR
-997 LSINLLP
+997 LSINLFP
-1004 GVYNITTSFEDD
+1004 GVYNITVLFEDD
-1016 GNYVKS
+1016 DNYVKS

-1063 IANGVQYNRITNS
+1063 IANGVQYNRITNG

-1087 PSNYI
+1087 PNNYI
-1092 FTVTD
+1092 FAVTD
-1097 GLEVVSSPVH
+1097 GQEVVSSSVN
-1107 VLSTIRTSD
+1107 VLSTIETSD

-1125 RFAAKLY
+1125 KYSVKLC
-1132 DANGKIVSNKEV
+1132 DLDGNIMPNKNV
-1144 AITVNGVTYNKLT
+1144 AITINGVTYNKVT
-1157 DSKGVA
+1157 DSNGVA
-1163 YLNINLNPGVYSIS
+1163 YLNINLNPGTYSVWATYGDKTVCNTVSIS
-1177 TSYEGKTVYNTILI
+1177 PMVVS
-1191 SAMPVTIVSS
+1191 MVSS
-1201 SIHIQQGTFYKVK
+1201 SVNIQQGTFYKVK

-1220 NPIIGQK
+1220 NPIVGQE
-1227 VGIFVNG
+1227 VGILING
-1234 VMYYRETD
+1234 IMYHRVTD
-1242 DLGFAS
+1242 ELGVAS
-1248 LKINLNPGHYM
+1248 IKINLNPGSYM
-1259 ITSGLLSNI
+1259 VMSGLLSNAYEAKTINNVITVSGDYL

>member
-1 MIQLNLFIN
+1 
-10 KNIVNFILLLY
+10 
-21 KLMRCFMRKRLLIVF
+21 MRKKFLTVF
-36 SVLLFLLCL
+36 FILLFLLCL

-97 KSNDNVVI
+97 NPRDNVVI

-189 NCIFRNNFAFNTG
+189 NCIFRNNFAFNAG

-222 NSVICNDEY
+222 NSVTCNDEY

-290 NYVVSTSFRTN
+290 NYVVSTN
-301 WQYAKG
+301 WEYAKG

-402 ANAIAKSVGNVYNL
+402 ANAIAKSAGNVYNL
-416 KVYLLDGVYSGAGNT
+416 KVYLLDGIYSGAGNT

-465 SISGFKYALSNLTLI
+465 SISGFKYVLSNLTLI
-480 NFKAKSIGYKKENN
+480 NFKAKSTGYKKENN

-509 IFKNIIG
+509 IFKNIAG

-548 NYDANARFYKCIV
+548 NYDANARFYNCIV

-607 NVTMSYVNY
+607 NVTMSHINY
-616 ADNDCNFA
+616 IDNDCNFA
-624 VAYDKSFMKID
+624 VAYDKSFVKID

-669 SSINGYKSNFNGC
+669 SSINDYKSNFNGC
-682 LFDGGNVEFRGNII
+682 LFDGGNVEFRGNTI

-723 YNYWIDETPKN
+723 YNYWNNNNPKN
-734 MMDTT
+734 MIDTT

-775 YKNYDVRYVPIKP
+775 YKNYDVRYVPVKP
-788 VRFILITSKGTNS
+788 VRFILITSKGSNS

-811 FEFINTANNDRN
+811 FEFINTANDDRN

-865 NIKDNKTGLAVDS
+865 NIKDNKTGLAVDF

-894 VTGVAISKSITV
+894 VTGLAISKSITV

-917 IYKGNNKYSN
+917 IYKGNNKYAN
-927 SSNSIIL
+927 SSNSAIL
-934 RISSLPL
+934 RISSIPL
-941 ETLIISKDLTKY
+941 ETVIISKDLTKY
-953 YKNGTHFDIIL
+953 YKNGSQFDVVL

-973 NKEVKITINGVT
+973 GKIVKITINGVT
-985 YKKIT
+985 YNKIT
-990 DTNGKAR
+990 NDKGEAR
-997 LSINLLP
+997 LSINLFP

-1016 GNYVKS
+1016 DNYVKS

-1063 IANGVQYNRITNS
+1063 IANGVQYNRITNG

-1087 PSNYI
+1087 PNNYI
-1092 FTVTD
+1092 FAVTD
-1097 GLEVVSSPVH
+1097 GQEVVSSSVN
-1107 VLSTIRTSD
+1107 VLSTIETSD

-1125 RFAAKLY
+1125 KYSVKLC
-1132 DANGKIVSNKEV
+1132 DLDGNIMPNKNV
-1144 AITVNGVTYNKLT
+1144 AITINGVTYNKVT
-1157 DSKGVA
+1157 DSNGVA
-1163 YLNINLNPGVYSIS
+1163 YLNINLNPGTYSVWATYGDKTVCNTVSIS
-1177 TSYEGKTVYNTILI
+1177 PMVVS
-1191 SAMPVTIVSS
+1191 MVSS
-1201 SIHIQQGTFYKVK
+1201 SVNIQQGTFYKVK

-1220 NPIIGQK
+1220 NPIVGQE
-1227 VGIFVNG
+1227 VGILING
-1234 VMYYRETD
+1234 IMYHRVTD
-1242 DLGFAS
+1242 ELGVAS
-1248 LKINLNPGHYM
+1248 IKINLNPGSYM
-1259 ITSGLLSNI
+1259 VMSGLLSNAYEAKTINNVITVSGDYL

>member
-1 MIQLNLFIN
+1 M
-10 KNIVNFILLLY
+10 
-21 KLMRCFMRKRLLIVF
+21 
-36 SVLLFLLCL
+36 FLLCL

-57 SIVAQDYD
+57 SIVAQDYG

-377 VVVYVSVNGNDENG
+377 VVVYVSVNGNDEKG

-402 ANAIAKSVGNVYNL
+402 ANAIAKSAGNVYNL

-431 NISLPSSMNIQIAGI
+431 NISLPCSNIQIAGI

-548 NYDANARFYKCIV
+548 NYDANARFYNCIV

-734 MMDTT
+734 MIDTT

-811 FEFINTANNDRN
+811 FEFINTANDDRN

-927 SSNSIIL
+927 SSNSVIL

-953 YKNGTHFDIIL
+953 YKNGTHFDTIL

-1242 DLGFAS
+1242 DLGVAS

-1259 ITSGLLSNI
+1259 ITSGLLSNAYEVKTMNNIITVSGGYL

>member
-1 MIQLNLFIN
+1 
-10 KNIVNFILLLY
+10 
-21 KLMRCFMRKRLLIVF
+21 MRKKFLTVF
-36 SVLLFLLCL
+36 FILLFLLCL

-97 KSNDNVVI
+97 NPRDNVVI

-189 NCIFRNNFAFNTG
+189 KCIFRNNFAFNAG

-222 NSVICNDEY
+222 NSVTCNDEY
-231 ENANGGAVYSLKS
+231 GNANGGAVYSLKS

-269 AIYVGAYLN
+269 AIYVGTYLN

-290 NYVVSTSFRTN
+290 NYVVSTNFRTN
-301 WQYAKG
+301 WEYAKG

-402 ANAIAKSVGNVYNL
+402 ANAIAKSAGNVYNL
-416 KVYLLDGVYSGAGNT
+416 KVYLLDGIYSGAGNT
-431 NISLPSSMNIQIAGI
+431 NISLPSSMNIQIAAI

-465 SISGFKYALSNLTLI
+465 SISGFKYVLSNLNLI
-480 NFKAKSIGYKKENN
+480 NFKAKSTGYKKENN

-548 NYDANARFYKCIV
+548 NYDANARFYNCIV

-624 VAYDKSFMKID
+624 VAYDKSFVKID

-642 NWLSGSVNGMIWNV
+642 NWLSGSVNGMIWDV

-669 SSINGYKSNFNGC
+669 SSINDYKSNFNGC
-682 LFDGGNVEFRGNII
+682 LFDGGNVEFRGNTI

-723 YNYWIDETPKN
+723 YNYWNNNNPKN
-734 MMDTT
+734 MIDTT

-775 YKNYDVRYVPIKP
+775 YKNYDVRYVPVKP
-788 VRFILITSKGTNS
+788 VRFILITSKGSNS

-811 FEFINTANNDRN
+811 FEFINTANDDRN

-865 NIKDNKTGLAVDS
+865 NIKDNKTGLAVDF

-894 VTGVAISKSITV
+894 VTGLAISKSITV

-917 IYKGNNKYSN
+917 IYKGNNKYAD
-927 SSNSIIL
+927 SSNSAIL
-934 RISSLPL
+934 RISSIPL
-941 ETLIISKDLTKY
+941 ETVIISKDLTKY
-953 YKNGTHFDIIL
+953 YKNGSQFDVVL

-973 NKEVKITINGVT
+973 GKIVKITINGVT
-985 YKKIT
+985 YNKIT
-990 DTNGKAR
+990 NDKGEAR
-997 LSINLLP
+997 LSINLFP
-1004 GVYNITTSFEDD
+1004 GVYNITVLFEDD
-1016 GNYVKS
+1016 DNYVKS

-1063 IANGVQYNRITNS
+1063 IANGVQYNRITNG

-1087 PSNYI
+1087 PNNYI
-1092 FTVTD
+1092 FAVTD
-1097 GLEVVSSPVH
+1097 GQEVVSSSVN
-1107 VLSTIRTSD
+1107 VLSTIETSD

-1125 RFAAKLY
+1125 KYSVKLC
-1132 DANGKIVSNKEV
+1132 DLDGNIMPNKNV
-1144 AITVNGVTYNKLT
+1144 AITINGVTYNKVT
-1157 DSKGVA
+1157 DSNGVA
-1163 YLNINLNPGVYSIS
+1163 YLNINLNPGTYSVWATYGDKTVCNTVSIS
-1177 TSYEGKTVYNTILI
+1177 PMVVS
-1191 SAMPVTIVSS
+1191 MVSS
-1201 SIHIQQGTFYKVK
+1201 SVNIQQGTFYKVK

-1220 NPIIGQK
+1220 NPIVGQE
-1227 VGIFVNG
+1227 VGILING
-1234 VMYYRETD
+1234 IMYHRVTD
-1242 DLGFAS
+1242 ELGVAS
-1248 LKINLNPGHYM
+1248 IKINLNPGSYM
-1259 ITSGLLSNI
+1259 VMSGLLSNAYEAKTINNVITVSGDYL

>member
-1 MIQLNLFIN
+1 
-10 KNIVNFILLLY
+10 
-21 KLMRCFMRKRLLIVF
+21 MRKKFLTVF
-36 SVLLFLLCL
+36 FILLFLLCL

-51 DENTNS
+51 DENINS
-57 SIVAQDYD
+57 SIVVQDYD

-97 KSNDNVVI
+97 DPRDNVVI

-189 NCIFRNNFAFNTG
+189 NCIFRNNFAFNAG

-222 NSVICNDEY
+222 NSVTCNDEY
-231 ENANGGAVYSLKS
+231 GNANGGAVYSLKS

-290 NYVVSTSFRTN
+290 NYVVSTSFGTN
-301 WQYAKG
+301 WEYAKG

-402 ANAIAKSVGNVYNL
+402 ANAIAKSAGNVYNL

-465 SISGFKYALSNLTLI
+465 SISGFKYVLSNLTLI
-480 NFKAKSIGYKKENN
+480 NFKAKSTGYKKENN

-548 NYDANARFYKCIV
+548 NYDANARFYNCIV

-624 VAYDKSFMKID
+624 VAYDKSFVKID

-642 NWLSGSVNGMIWNV
+642 NWLSGSVNGMIWDV

-669 SSINGYKSNFNGC
+669 SSINDYKSNFNGC
-682 LFDGGNVEFRGNII
+682 LFDGGNVEFRGNTI

-723 YNYWIDETPKN
+723 YNYWNNNNPKN
-734 MMDTT
+734 MIDTT

-769 LFDGSN
+769 LFDGSD
-775 YKNYDVRYVPIKP
+775 YKDYDVRYVPVKP
-788 VRFILITSKGTNS
+788 VRFILITSKGSNS
-801 LDSGTLINDI
+801 LDSGILINDI
-811 FEFINTANNDRN
+811 FEFINTANDDRN

-865 NIKDNKTGLAVDS
+865 NIKDNKTGLAVDF

-894 VTGVAISKSITV
+894 VTGLAISKSITV

-917 IYKGNNKYSN
+917 IYKGNNKYAD
-927 SSNSIIL
+927 SSNSAIL
-934 RISSLPL
+934 RISSIPL
-941 ETLIISKDLTKY
+941 ETVIISKDLTKY
-953 YKNGTHFDIIL
+953 YKNGSQFDVVL

-973 NKEVKITINGVT
+973 GKIVKITINGVT
-985 YKKIT
+985 YNKIT
-990 DTNGKAR
+990 NDKGEAR
-997 LSINLLP
+997 LSINLFP
-1004 GVYNITTSFEDD
+1004 GVYNITVLFEDD
-1016 GNYVKS
+1016 DNYVKS

-1063 IANGVQYNRITNS
+1063 IANGVQYNRITNG

-1087 PSNYI
+1087 PNNYI
-1092 FTVTD
+1092 FAVTD
-1097 GLEVVSSPVH
+1097 GQEVVSSSVN
-1107 VLSTIRTSD
+1107 VLSTIETSD

-1125 RFAAKLY
+1125 KYSVKLC
-1132 DANGKIVSNKEV
+1132 DLDGNIMPNKNV
-1144 AITVNGVTYNKLT
+1144 AITINGVTYNKVT
-1157 DSKGVA
+1157 DSNGVA
-1163 YLNINLNPGVYSIS
+1163 YLNINLNPGTYSVWATYGDKTVCNTVSIS
-1177 TSYEGKTVYNTILI
+1177 PMVVS
-1191 SAMPVTIVSS
+1191 MVSS
-1201 SIHIQQGTFYKVK
+1201 SVNIQQGTFYKVK

-1220 NPIIGQK
+1220 NPIVGQE
-1227 VGIFVNG
+1227 VGILING
-1234 VMYYRETD
+1234 IMYHRVTD
-1242 DLGFAS
+1242 ELGVAS
-1248 LKINLNPGHYM
+1248 IKINLNPGSYM
-1259 ITSGLLSNI
+1259 VMSGLLSNAYEAKTINNVITVSGDYL

>member
-1 MIQLNLFIN
+1 
-10 KNIVNFILLLY
+10 
-21 KLMRCFMRKRLLIVF
+21 MRKKFLTVF
-36 SVLLFLLCL
+36 FILLFLLCL

-97 KSNDNVVI
+97 NPRDNVVI

-189 NCIFRNNFAFNTG
+189 KCIFRNNFAFNTG

-222 NSVICNDEY
+222 NSVTYNDEY
-231 ENANGGAVYSLKS
+231 GNANGGAVYSLKS

-269 AIYVGAYLN
+269 AIYVGTYLN

-290 NYVVSTSFRTN
+290 NYVVSTNFRTN
-301 WQYAKG
+301 WEYAKG

-402 ANAIAKSVGNVYNL
+402 ANAIAKSAGNVYNL
-416 KVYLLDGVYSGAGNT
+416 KVYLLDGIYSGAGNT

-465 SISGFKYALSNLTLI
+465 SISGFKYVLSNLTLI
-480 NFKAKSIGYKKENN
+480 NFKAKSTGYKKENN

-509 IFKNIIG
+509 IFKNIAG

-523 LANLKVISSSFVD
+523 LANLKVINSSFVD

-548 NYDANARFYKCIV
+548 NYDANAKFYNCIV

-607 NVTMSYVNY
+607 NVTMSHINY
-616 ADNDCNFA
+616 IDNDCNFA
-624 VAYDKSFMKID
+624 VAYDKSSVKID

-656 CNSSFININSLTF
+656 YNSSFININSLTF
-669 SSINGYKSNFNGC
+669 SSINDYKSNFNGC
-682 LFDGGNVEFRGNII
+682 LFDGGNVEFRGNTI

-723 YNYWIDETPKN
+723 YNYWNNNNPKN
-734 MMDTT
+734 MIDTT

-788 VRFILITSKGTNS
+788 VRFTLITSKGTNS

-811 FEFINTANNDRN
+811 FEFINTANDDRN

-865 NIKDNKTGLAVDS
+865 NIKDNKTGLAVDF

-894 VTGVAISKSITV
+894 VTGLAISKSITV

-917 IYKGNNKYSN
+917 IYKGNNKYAN
-927 SSNSIIL
+927 SSNSAIL
-934 RISSLPL
+934 RISSIPL
-941 ETLIISKDLTKY
+941 ETVIISKDLTKY
-953 YKNGTHFDIIL
+953 YKNGSQFDVVL

-973 NKEVKITINGVT
+973 GKIVKITINGVT
-985 YKKIT
+985 YNKIT
-990 DTNGKAR
+990 NDKGEAR
-997 LSINLLP
+997 LSINLFP
-1004 GVYNITTSFEDD
+1004 GVYNITVLFEDD
-1016 GNYVKS
+1016 DNYVKS

-1063 IANGVQYNRITNS
+1063 IANGVQYNRITNG

-1087 PSNYI
+1087 PNNYI
-1092 FTVTD
+1092 FAVTD
-1097 GLEVVSSPVH
+1097 GQEVVSSSVN
-1107 VLSTIRTSD
+1107 VLSTIETSD

-1125 RFAAKLY
+1125 KYSVKLC
-1132 DANGKIVSNKEV
+1132 DLDGNIMPNKNV
-1144 AITVNGVTYNKLT
+1144 AITINGVTYNKVT
-1157 DSKGVA
+1157 DSNGVA
-1163 YLNINLNPGVYSIS
+1163 YLNINLNPGTYSVWATYGDKTVCNTVSIS
-1177 TSYEGKTVYNTILI
+1177 PMVVS
-1191 SAMPVTIVSS
+1191 MVSS
-1201 SIHIQQGTFYKVK
+1201 SVNIQQGTFYKVK

-1227 VGIFVNG
+1227 VGMLVNG

-1242 DLGFAS
+1242 DLGVAS

-1259 ITSGLLSNI
+1259 ITSGLLSNAYEAKTINNVITVSGDYL

>member
-1 MIQLNLFIN
+1 
-10 KNIVNFILLLY
+10 
-21 KLMRCFMRKRLLIVF
+21 MRKKFLTVF
-36 SVLLFLLCL
+36 FILLFLLCL

-97 KSNDNVVI
+97 NPRDNVVI

-189 NCIFRNNFAFNTG
+189 NCIFRNNFAFNAG

-222 NSVICNDEY
+222 NSVTCNDEY
-231 ENANGGAVYSLKS
+231 GNANGGAVYSLKS

-253 VGNFAKGNCLN
+253 VGNFAKSNCLN

-269 AIYVGAYLN
+269 AIYVGTYLN

-290 NYVVSTSFRTN
+290 NYVVSTNFRTN
-301 WQYAKG
+301 WEYAKG

-402 ANAIAKSVGNVYNL
+402 ANAIAKSAGNVYNL
-416 KVYLLDGVYSGAGNT
+416 KVYLLDGIYSGAGNT
-431 NISLPSSMNIQIAGI
+431 NISLPSSMNIQIAAI

-465 SISGFKYALSNLTLI
+465 SISGFKYVLSNLNLI
-480 NFKAKSIGYKKENN
+480 NFKAKSTGYKKENN

-548 NYDANARFYKCIV
+548 NYDANARFYNCIV

-624 VAYDKSFMKID
+624 VAYDKSFVKID

-642 NWLSGSVNGMIWNV
+642 NWLSGSVNGMIWDV

-669 SSINGYKSNFNGC
+669 SSINDYKSNFNGC
-682 LFDGGNVEFRGNII
+682 LFDGGNVEFRGNTI

-723 YNYWIDETPKN
+723 YNYWNNNNPKN
-734 MMDTT
+734 MIDTT

-775 YKNYDVRYVPIKP
+775 YKNYDVRYVPVKP
-788 VRFILITSKGTNS
+788 VRFILITSKGSNS

-811 FEFINTANNDRN
+811 FEFINTANDDRN

-865 NIKDNKTGLAVDS
+865 NIKDNKTGLAVDF

-894 VTGVAISKSITV
+894 VTGLAISKSITV

-917 IYKGNNKYSN
+917 IYKGNNKYAD
-927 SSNSIIL
+927 SSNSAIL
-934 RISSLPL
+934 RISSIPL
-941 ETLIISKDLTKY
+941 ETVIISKDLTKY
-953 YKNGTHFDIIL
+953 YKNGSQFDVVL

-973 NKEVKITINGVT
+973 GKIVKITINGVT
-985 YKKIT
+985 YNKIT
-990 DTNGKAR
+990 NDKGEAR
-997 LSINLLP
+997 LSINLFP
-1004 GVYNITTSFEDD
+1004 GVYNITVLFEDD
-1016 GNYVKS
+1016 DNYVKS

-1063 IANGVQYNRITNS
+1063 IANGVQYNRITNG

-1087 PSNYI
+1087 PNNYI
-1092 FTVTD
+1092 FAVTD
-1097 GLEVVSSPVH
+1097 GQEVVSSSVN
-1107 VLSTIRTSD
+1107 VLSTIETSD

-1125 RFAAKLY
+1125 KYSVKLC
-1132 DANGKIVSNKEV
+1132 DLDGNIMPNKNV
-1144 AITVNGVTYNKLT
+1144 AITINGVTYNKVT
-1157 DSKGVA
+1157 DSNGVA
-1163 YLNINLNPGVYSIS
+1163 YLNINLNPGTYSVWATYGDKTVCNTVSIS
-1177 TSYEGKTVYNTILI
+1177 PMVVS
-1191 SAMPVTIVSS
+1191 MVSS
-1201 SIHIQQGTFYKVK
+1201 SVNIQQGTFYKVK

-1220 NPIIGQK
+1220 NPIVGQE
-1227 VGIFVNG
+1227 VGILING
-1234 VMYYRETD
+1234 IMYHRVTD
-1242 DLGFAS
+1242 ELGVAS
-1248 LKINLNPGHYM
+1248 IKINLNPGSYM
-1259 ITSGLLSNI
+1259 VMSGLLSNAYEAKTINNVITVSGDYL

>member
-1 MIQLNLFIN
+1 
-10 KNIVNFILLLY
+10 
-21 KLMRCFMRKRLLIVF
+21 MRKKFLTVF
-36 SVLLFLLCL
+36 FILLFLLCL

-97 KSNDNVVI
+97 NPRDNVVI

-189 NCIFRNNFAFNTG
+189 NCIFRNNFAFNAG

-222 NSVICNDEY
+222 NSVTCNDEY
-231 ENANGGAVYSLKS
+231 GNANGGAVYSLKS

-269 AIYVGAYLN
+269 AIYVGTYLN

-290 NYVVSTSFRTN
+290 NYVVSTNFRTN

-402 ANAIAKSVGNVYNL
+402 ANAIAKSAGNVYNL
-416 KVYLLDGVYSGAGNT
+416 KVYLLDGIYSGAGNT

-465 SISGFKYALSNLTLI
+465 SISGFKYVLSNLTLI
-480 NFKAKSIGYKKENN
+480 NFKAKSTGYKKENN

-509 IFKNIIG
+509 IFKNIAG

-536 SKHLG
+536 STHSW

-548 NYDANARFYKCIV
+548 NYDANAKFYNCIV

-624 VAYDKSFMKID
+624 VAYDKSFVKID

-642 NWLSGSVNGMIWNV
+642 NWLSGSVNGMIWDV

-669 SSINGYKSNFNGC
+669 SSINDYKSNFNGC
-682 LFDGGNVEFRGNII
+682 LFDGGNVEFRGNTI

-723 YNYWIDETPKN
+723 YNYWNNNNPKN
-734 MMDTT
+734 MIDTT

-775 YKNYDVRYVPIKP
+775 YKNYDVRYVPVKP
-788 VRFILITSKGTNS
+788 VRFILITSKGSNS

-811 FEFINTANNDRN
+811 FEFINTANDDRN

-865 NIKDNKTGLAVDS
+865 NIKDNKTGLAVDF

-894 VTGVAISKSITV
+894 VTGLAISKSITV

-917 IYKGNNKYSN
+917 IYKGNNKYAN
-927 SSNSIIL
+927 SSNSAIL
-934 RISSLPL
+934 RISSIPL
-941 ETLIISKDLTKY
+941 ETVIISKDLTKY
-953 YKNGTHFDIIL
+953 YKNGSQFDVVL

-973 NKEVKITINGVT
+973 GKIVKITINGVT
-985 YKKIT
+985 YNKIT
-990 DTNGKAR
+990 NDKGEAR
-997 LSINLLP
+997 LSINLFP
-1004 GVYNITTSFEDD
+1004 GVYNITVLFEDD
-1016 GNYVKS
+1016 DNYVKS

-1063 IANGVQYNRITNS
+1063 IANGVQYNRITNG

-1087 PSNYI
+1087 PNNYI
-1092 FTVTD
+1092 FAVTD
-1097 GLEVVSSPVH
+1097 GQEVVSSSVN
-1107 VLSTIRTSD
+1107 VLSTIETSD

-1125 RFAAKLY
+1125 KYSVKLC
-1132 DANGKIVSNKEV
+1132 DLDGNIMPNKNV
-1144 AITVNGVTYNKLT
+1144 AITINGVTYNKVT
-1157 DSKGVA
+1157 DSNGVA
-1163 YLNINLNPGVYSIS
+1163 YLNINLNPGTYSVWATYGDKTVCNTVSIS
-1177 TSYEGKTVYNTILI
+1177 PMVVS
-1191 SAMPVTIVSS
+1191 MVSS
-1201 SIHIQQGTFYKVK
+1201 SVNIQQGTFYKVK

-1220 NPIIGQK
+1220 NPIVGQE
-1227 VGIFVNG
+1227 VGILING
-1234 VMYYRETD
+1234 IMYHRVTD
-1242 DLGFAS
+1242 ELGVAS
-1248 LKINLNPGHYM
+1248 LKINLNPGSYM
-1259 ITSGLLSNI
+1259 VMSGLLSNAYEAKTINNVITVSGDYL

>member
-1 MIQLNLFIN
+1 
-10 KNIVNFILLLY
+10 
-21 KLMRCFMRKRLLIVF
+21 MRKKFLTVF
-36 SVLLFLLCL
+36 FILLFLLCL

-97 KSNDNVVI
+97 NPRDNVVI

-189 NCIFRNNFAFNTG
+189 KCIFRNNFAFNAG

-222 NSVICNDEY
+222 NSVTCNDEY
-231 ENANGGAVYSLKS
+231 GNANGGAVYSLKS

-269 AIYVGAYLN
+269 AIYVGTYLN

-290 NYVVSTSFRTN
+290 NYVVSTNFRTN
-301 WQYAKG
+301 WEYAKG

-402 ANAIAKSVGNVYNL
+402 ANAIAKSAGNVYNL
-416 KVYLLDGVYSGAGNT
+416 KVYLLDGIYSGAGNT
-431 NISLPSSMNIQIAGI
+431 NISLPSSMNIQIAAI

-465 SISGFKYALSNLTLI
+465 SISGFKYVLSNLTLI
-480 NFKAKSIGYKKENN
+480 NFKAKSTGYKKENN

-509 IFKNIIG
+509 IFKNIAG

-523 LANLKVISSSFVD
+523 LANLKVINSSFVD

-548 NYDANARFYKCIV
+548 NYDANARFYNCIV

-624 VAYDKSFMKID
+624 VAYDKSFVKID

-656 CNSSFININSLTF
+656 YNSSFININSLTF
-669 SSINGYKSNFNGC
+669 SSINDYKSNFNGC
-682 LFDGGNVEFRGNII
+682 LFDGGNVEFRGNTI

-734 MMDTT
+734 MIDTT

-775 YKNYDVRYVPIKP
+775 YKNYDVRYVPVKP
-788 VRFILITSKGTNS
+788 VRFTLITSKGSNS

-811 FEFINTANNDRN
+811 FEFINTANDDRN

-849 LSQKTAKIGD
+849 LSQKTAKIWD

-865 NIKDNKTGLAVDS
+865 NIKDNKTGLAVDF

-894 VTGVAISKSITV
+894 VTGLAISKSITV

-917 IYKGNNKYSN
+917 IYKGNNKYAN
-927 SSNSIIL
+927 SSNSAIL
-934 RISSLPL
+934 RISSIPL
-941 ETLIISKDLTKY
+941 ETVIISKDLTKY
-953 YKNGTHFDIIL
+953 YKNGSQFDVVL

-973 NKEVKITINGVT
+973 GKIVKITINGVT
-985 YKKIT
+985 YNKIT
-990 DTNGKAR
+990 NDKGEAR
-997 LSINLLP
+997 LSINLFP
-1004 GVYNITTSFEDD
+1004 GVYNITVLFEDD
-1016 GNYVKS
+1016 DNYVKS

-1063 IANGVQYNRITNS
+1063 IANGVQYNRITNG

-1087 PSNYI
+1087 PNNYI
-1092 FTVTD
+1092 FAVTD
-1097 GLEVVSSPVH
+1097 GQEVVSSSVN
-1107 VLSTIRTSD
+1107 VLSTIETSD

-1125 RFAAKLY
+1125 KYSVKLC
-1132 DANGKIVSNKEV
+1132 DLDGNIMPNKNV
-1144 AITVNGVTYNKLT
+1144 AITINGVTYNKVT
-1157 DSKGVA
+1157 DSNGVA
-1163 YLNINLNPGVYSIS
+1163 YLNINLNPGTYSVWATYGDKTVCNTVSIS
-1177 TSYEGKTVYNTILI
+1177 PMVVS
-1191 SAMPVTIVSS
+1191 MVSS
-1201 SIHIQQGTFYKVK
+1201 SVNIQQGTFYKVK

-1220 NPIIGQK
+1220 NPIVGQE
-1227 VGIFVNG
+1227 VGILING
-1234 VMYYRETD
+1234 IMYHRVTD
-1242 DLGFAS
+1242 ELGVAS
-1248 LKINLNPGHYM
+1248 IKINLNPGSYM
-1259 ITSGLLSNI
+1259 VMSGLLSNAYEAKTINNVITVSGDYL

>member
-1 MIQLNLFIN
+1 
-10 KNIVNFILLLY
+10 
-21 KLMRCFMRKRLLIVF
+21 MRKKFLTVF
-36 SVLLFLLCL
+36 FILLFLLCL

-97 KSNDNVVI
+97 NPRDNVVI

-189 NCIFRNNFAFNTG
+189 KCIFRNNFAFNAG

-222 NSVICNDEY
+222 NSVTRNDEY
-231 ENANGGAVYSLKS
+231 GNANGGAVYSLKS

-269 AIYVGAYLN
+269 AIYVGTYLN

-290 NYVVSTSFRTN
+290 NYVVSTNFRTN

-402 ANAIAKSVGNVYNL
+402 ANAIAKSAGNVYNL

-465 SISGFKYALSNLTLI
+465 SISGFKYVLSNLTLI
-480 NFKAKSIGYKKENN
+480 NFKAKSTGYKKENN

-536 SKHLG
+536 STHSW

-548 NYDANARFYKCIV
+548 NYDANAKFYNCIV
-561 NNYSSTDI
+561 DNYSSSTDI

-607 NVTMSYVNY
+607 NVTMSHINY
-616 ADNDCNFA
+616 IDNDCNFA
-624 VAYDKSFMKID
+624 VAYDKSSVKID

-656 CNSSFININSLTF
+656 YNSSFININSLTF
-669 SSINGYKSNFNGC
+669 SSINDYKSNFNGC
-682 LFDGGNVEFRGNII
+682 LFDGGNVEFRGNTI

-723 YNYWIDETPKN
+723 YNYWNNNNPKN
-734 MMDTT
+734 MIDTT

-775 YKNYDVRYVPIKP
+775 YKNYDVRYVPVKP
-788 VRFILITSKGTNS
+788 VRFTLITSKGTNS
-801 LDSGTLINDI
+801 LDSGILINDI
-811 FEFINTANNDRN
+811 FEFINTANDDRN

-865 NIKDNKTGLAVDS
+865 NIKDNKTGLAVDF

-894 VTGVAISKSITV
+894 VTGLAISKSITV

-917 IYKGNNKYSN
+917 IYKGNNKYAD
-927 SSNSIIL
+927 SSNSAIL
-934 RISSLPL
+934 RISSIPL
-941 ETLIISKDLTKY
+941 ETVIISKDLTKY
-953 YKNGTHFDIIL
+953 YKNGSQFDVVL

-973 NKEVKITINGVT
+973 GKIVKITINGVT
-985 YKKIT
+985 YNKIT
-990 DTNGKAR
+990 NDKGEAK
-997 LSINLLP
+997 LSINLFP
-1004 GVYNITTSFEDD
+1004 GVYNITVLFEDD
-1016 GNYVKS
+1016 DNYVKS

-1063 IANGVQYNRITNS
+1063 IANGVQYNRITNG

-1087 PSNYI
+1087 PNNYI
-1092 FTVTD
+1092 FAVTD
-1097 GLEVVSSPVH
+1097 GQEVVSSSVN
-1107 VLSTIRTSD
+1107 VLSTIETSD

-1125 RFAAKLY
+1125 KYSVKLC
-1132 DANGKIVSNKEV
+1132 DLDGNIMPNKNV
-1144 AITVNGVTYNKLT
+1144 AITINGVTYNKVT
-1157 DSKGVA
+1157 DSNGVA
-1163 YLNINLNPGVYSIS
+1163 YLNINLNPGTYSVWATYGDKTVCNTVSIS
-1177 TSYEGKTVYNTILI
+1177 PMVVS
-1191 SAMPVTIVSS
+1191 MVSS
-1201 SIHIQQGTFYKVK
+1201 SVNIQQGTFYKVK

-1220 NPIIGQK
+1220 NPIVGQE
-1227 VGIFVNG
+1227 VGILING
-1234 VMYYRETD
+1234 IMYHRVTD
-1242 DLGFAS
+1242 ELGVAS
-1248 LKINLNPGHYM
+1248 IKINLNPGSYM
-1259 ITSGLLSNI
+1259 VMSGLLSNAYEAKTINNVITVSGDYL